1 MKKNYYAKVLAL
13 TVAASMVSV
22 PAFAA
27 EENDAA
33 TLQADAEGGI
43 ATLPML
49 DEVQPVV
56 VAEQEGEVTEEE
68 PTETPTTHGTTG
80 DEAAAVAL
88 QSEGSVIS
96 EDTEWTNATTLSEDL
111 TIAEGKTLTLKGQVT
126 ISGDVTISGGT
137 IKRGAAFEDYMIVIP
152 EGSSLTLK
160 DVKID
165 GGAVWEGSK
174 DSTLGRG
181 KENSGVEA
189 TSAMI
194 YNFGTLTVKS
204 GTILENNDN
213 TTTSGAIATKDEET
227 GEYTFPSVTD
237 KVQFGGAVLNGGLME
252 ISGGTIQN
260 NNVGWRGAGIAS
272 YGKIEMTNGTIS
284 GNYARN
290 NWGDGGAIYLCG
302 KKNDTGEDYT
312 ASNASYCTIFDG
324 NFTKNKSDGAG
335 GAVCADG
342 YSILYVKGGTFEN
355 NAAATT
361 GGGINV
367 YSSCLRMSDG
377 KISGNTAVSTNGSTG
392 FGGGLNLTAGSVADI
407 TGGTIENN
415 QSNSGGGIYANGKS
429 SFTASNLKITGNTA
443 ATNGG
448 GICIPGTKDYEYNVS
463 LENVLIQGNK
473 SESGCGA
480 GIYAARAW
488 KEETSTG
495 VLTLKNCQIKENYG
509 TVAGGGIY
517 LDKGVTATMD
527 GGEISGNHVINP
539 TSQTNGGGIAVGGT
553 FTLNSGK
560 ISDNIKDGSWNG
572 GAAASV
578 SGTFTMNGGEV
589 SGNIDT
595 CTAENAE
602 NRTIGGGAFY
612 VLGGTLNINGGTI
625 TNNTSHRGGAIA
637 FHYGPYERGTVH
649 ITGGKIVGNYVTGGE
664 GGAINMTSA
673 RKKENS
679 VYDQTVT
686 ISGSPVIANNKK
698 GAEVNVNDGVYTVD
712 TSAAT
717 AENNIYLSLNNRS
730 ELGDEY
736 AERQTIHLGQ
746 LEDGASIGVT
756 TETQLQE
763 GRTVQITTAE
773 TDTEYYKDSAKYFV
787 PDAEHVIVQTDDTG
801 KYLKLAYSNENYYKV
816 TLNLSHAKVEGA
828 TVTQIKQGED
838 YTATIIA
845 DTGYTLPETAPD
857 GTTYSSFSED
867 KKSASIKIESVGADK
882 TVSLAAIPNK
892 YTVIFDGNG
901 NTDGTMEVQTMIY
914 DTSAA
919 LSENKFTKTGYN
931 FAGWS
936 TTKEETSKYP
946 DKVSVKNLTAE
957 NNGKVTLYAVWTKKE
972 TIPAFDSG
980 DNAVQSSKY
989 DGAEKAYTLTSELEG
1004 FTISYKK
1011 GEETVAAPTA
1021 VGTYDVIITRAED
1034 DTYEAFSQTI
1044 TGGLVITAADYP
1056 VSVVADKETMRG
1068 AGTVKLTASSTVDE
1082 IKVTDIVCSDD
1093 SIKPTKNEDDTYSVS
1108 LPNATK
1114 TYIFTAQITGDLSNY
1129 GEGTASC
1136 TVSVSRKKSSSS
1148 SDTSAPTYGVNT
1160 GKTENGKISV
1170 TPAKAEA
1177 GEKVTI
1183 KATPGSGYQL
1193 DKVTVKDKDN
1203 SNVKLT
1209 KVNDNEYTFTMPKGK
1224 VSVDATFVQKDAAD
1238 DNQNNAAEKSKVI
1251 KLQIGSRI
1259 VNVDNEAVIY
1269 DAAPVIRN
1277 DRTLVPI
1284 RIVTETLGGK
1294 VDWNGVTKEVT
1305 LHIDGKEIKMT
1316 VGKTLEKY
1324 GVAPVIIDGR
1334 TFVPVRFVADELGA
1348 TVAWDNATKTVTI
1361 TKIEK

>member
-27 EENDAA
+27 EDVAPAA
-33 TLQADAEGGI
+33 Q
-43 ATLPML
+43 
-49 DEVQPVV
+49 
-56 VAEQEGEVTEEE
+56 EQGKEGENEQISKDSEEE
-68 PTETPTTHGTTG
+68 TKEQTIKGETPATEPTTQVTTG
-80 DEAAAVAL
+80 DEAITITP
-88 QSEGSVIS
+88 QSEGGVIS
-96 EDTEWTNATTLSEDL
+96 EDTEWTDETTLAENL
-111 TIAEGKTLTLKGQVT
+111 TIAEEKTLTLKGQVT

-137 IKRGAAFEDYMIVIP
+137 IKRDEAFEDYMIVVP

-165 GGAVWEGSK
+165 GGAVWEGSE
-174 DSTLGRG
+174 DATIGRG
-181 KENSGVEA
+181 TENSGVKA

-252 ISGGTIQN
+252 ISGGTIRN

-272 YGKIEMTNGTIS
+272 YGKIEMTGGTIS

-290 NWGDGGAIYLCG
+290 SWGDGGAIYLSG

-448 GICIPGTKDYEYNVS
+448 GICIPGTEDYEYNVS
-463 LENVLIQGNK
+463 LKNVLIQGNK
-473 SESGCGA
+473 SESGSGA
-480 GIYAARAW
+480 GICAAW
-488 KEETSTG
+488 VWQNDTSTG

-509 TVAGGGIY
+509 TA
-517 LDKGVTATMD
+517 A
-527 GGEISGNHVINP
+527 
-539 TSQTNGGGIAVGGT
+539 GGGIAVGGT

-595 CTAENAE
+595 CTADNTEA
-602 NRTIGGGAFY
+602 RTIGGGAFY

-637 FHYGPYERGTVH
+637 FHYGPYDRGTVH

-673 RKKENS
+673 RKKGDS

-698 GAEVNVNDGVYTVD
+698 GAKVNVTGDVYTVD

-717 AENNIYLSLNNRS
+717 AENNIYLSLNNRN
-730 ELGDEY
+730 ELGDAY

-746 LEDGASIGVT
+746 LKDGASIGVT
-756 TETQLQE
+756 TETQLQK

-773 TDTEYYKDSAKYFV
+773 TDTKYYKDSAKYFV
-787 PDAEHVIVQTDDTG
+787 PDTENTIVAADETG
-801 KYLKLAYSNENYYKV
+801 NYLKLAYSDATYYKV
-816 TLNLSHAKVEGA
+816 ALDLSHAKVEGA

-857 GTTYSSFSED
+857 RTTYSSFSED
-867 KKSASIKIESVGADK
+867 KKSASIEIKNVDENK
-882 TVSLAAIPNK
+882 TVSLKAIPNN
-892 YTVIFDGNG
+892 YTVTFDGNG
-901 NTDGTMEVQTMIY
+901 STDGTMEVQTMTY
-914 DTSAA
+914 DTSDA
-919 LSENKFTKTGYN
+919 LSENKYTRTGYN

-936 TTKEETSKYP
+936 TTKGETSEYP

-957 NNGKVTLYAVWTKKE
+957 NNGNVTLYAVWTKKE

-980 DNAVQSSKY
+980 ENAVQSSKY
-989 DGAEKAYTLTSELEG
+989 DGTGKAYTLTSELEG

-1068 AGTVKLTASSTVDE
+1068 AGTVKLTADSTVDE
-1082 IKVTDIVCSDD
+1082 IKVTGIVCSDD
-1093 SIKPTKNEDDTYSVS
+1093 SIKPTKNEDGTYSVS

-1114 TYIFTAQITGDLSNY
+1114 TYIFTAQIDGDLSNY

-1136 TVSVSRKKSSSS
+1136 TVSVSRKKSSSSS

-1183 KATPGSGYQL
+1183 KATPDSGYQL

-1238 DNQNNAAEKSKVI
+1238 ANQNSAAEKSKVI

-1294 VDWNGVTKEVT
+1294 VDWNGATKEVT

-1348 TVAWDNATKTVTI
+1348 TVAWDDATKTVTI

>member
-1 MKKNYYAKVLAL
+1 MKKNYYAKALAL

-33 TLQADAEGGI
+33 TLQADAEKGI
-43 ATLPML
+43 ATLPLL
-49 DEVQPVV
+49 DEEKPVV
-56 VAEQEGEVTEEE
+56 VAEPEEEE
-68 PTETPTTHGTTG
+68 PTETPKTHGTTG

-88 QSEGSVIS
+88 QSEDSVIS
-96 EDTEWTNATTLSEDL
+96 EDTEWTDATTLSEDL

-137 IKRGAAFEDYMIVIP
+137 IKRGEAFKDYMIVVP

-165 GGAVWEGSK
+165 GGAVWEGSE
-174 DSTLGRG
+174 DATIGRG
-181 KENSGVEA
+181 TENSGVKA

-252 ISGGTIQN
+252 ISGGTIRN

-272 YGKIEMTNGTIS
+272 YGKIEMTGGTIS

-290 NWGDGGAIYLCG
+290 SWGDGGAIYLSG

-448 GICIPGTKDYEYNVS
+448 GICIPGTEDYEYNVS
-463 LENVLIQGNK
+463 LKNVLIQGNK
-473 SESGCGA
+473 SESGSGA
-480 GIYAARAW
+480 GICAARVW
-488 KEETSTG
+488 QNDTSTG

-509 TVAGGGIY
+509 TAAGGGIY

-595 CTAENAE
+595 CTADNTEA
-602 NRTIGGGAFY
+602 RTIGGGAFY

-637 FHYGPYERGTVH
+637 FHYGPYDRGTVH

-673 RKKENS
+673 RKKGDS

-698 GAEVNVNDGVYTVD
+698 GAKVNVTGDVYTVD

-717 AENNIYLSLNNRS
+717 AENNIYLSLNNRN
-730 ELGDEY
+730 ELGDAY

-746 LEDGASIGVT
+746 LKDGASIGVT
-756 TETQLQE
+756 TETQLQK

-773 TDTEYYKDSAKYFV
+773 TDTKYYKDSAKYFV
-787 PDAEHVIVQTDDTG
+787 PDTENTIVAADETG
-801 KYLKLAYSNENYYKV
+801 NYLKLAYSDATYYKV
-816 TLNLSHAKVEGA
+816 ALDLSHAKVEGA

-857 GTTYSSFSED
+857 RTTYSSFSED
-867 KKSASIKIESVGADK
+867 KKSASIEIKNVDENK
-882 TVSLAAIPNK
+882 TVSLKAIPNN
-892 YTVIFDGNG
+892 YTVTFDGNG
-901 NTDGTMEVQTMIY
+901 STDGTMEVQTMTY
-914 DTSAA
+914 DTSDA
-919 LSENKFTKTGYN
+919 LSENKYTRTGYN

-936 TTKEETSKYP
+936 TTKGETSEYP

-957 NNGKVTLYAVWTKKE
+957 NNGNVTLYAVWTKKE

-980 DNAVQSSKY
+980 ENAVQSSKY
-989 DGAEKAYTLTSELEG
+989 DGTGKAYTLTSELEG

-1068 AGTVKLTASSTVDE
+1068 AGTVKLTADSTVDE
-1082 IKVTDIVCSDD
+1082 IKVTGIVCSDD
-1093 SIKPTKNEDDTYSVS
+1093 SIKPTKNEDGTYSVS

-1114 TYIFTAQITGDLSNY
+1114 TYIFTAQIDGDLSNY

-1136 TVSVSRKKSSSS
+1136 TVSVSRKKSSSSS

-1183 KATPGSGYQL
+1183 KATPDSGYQL

-1238 DNQNNAAEKSKVI
+1238 ANQNSAAEKSKVI

-1294 VDWNGVTKEVT
+1294 VDWNGATKEVT

-1348 TVAWDNATKTVTI
+1348 TIAWDDATKTVTI

>member
-1 MKKNYYAKVLAL
+1 MKKNYYAKALAL

-33 TLQADAEGGI
+33 TLQADAEKGI
-43 ATLPML
+43 ATLPLL
-49 DEVQPVV
+49 DEEKPVV
-56 VAEQEGEVTEEE
+56 VAEPEEEE
-68 PTETPTTHGTTG
+68 PTETPKTHGTTG

-88 QSEGSVIS
+88 QSEDSVIS
-96 EDTEWTNATTLSEDL
+96 EDTEWTDATTLSEDL

-137 IKRGAAFEDYMIVIP
+137 IKRGEAFKDYMIVVP

-165 GGAVWEGSK
+165 GGAVWEGSE
-174 DSTLGRG
+174 DTTLGRG
-181 KENSGVEA
+181 TENGGVEA

-213 TTTSGAIATKDEET
+213 TTTSGDIATKDEET

-252 ISGGTIQN
+252 ISGGTIRN

-272 YGKIEMTNGTIS
+272 YGKIEMTGGTIS

-290 NWGDGGAIYLCG
+290 SWGDGGAIYLSG

-578 SGTFTMNGGEV
+578 
-589 SGNIDT
+589 
-595 CTAENAE
+595 
-602 NRTIGGGAFY
+602 
-612 VLGGTLNINGGTI
+612 
-625 TNNTSHRGGAIA
+625 
-637 FHYGPYERGTVH
+637 
-649 ITGGKIVGNYVTGGE
+649 
-664 GGAINMTSA
+664 
-673 RKKENS
+673 
-679 VYDQTVT
+679 Q
-686 ISGSPVIANNKK
+686 
-698 GAEVNVNDGVYTVD
+698 
-712 TSAAT
+712 
-717 AENNIYLSLNNRS
+717 
-730 ELGDEY
+730 
-736 AERQTIHLGQ
+736 
-746 LEDGASIGVT
+746 
-756 TETQLQE
+756 
-763 GRTVQITTAE
+763 
-773 TDTEYYKDSAKYFV
+773 
-787 PDAEHVIVQTDDTG
+787 
-801 KYLKLAYSNENYYKV
+801 
-816 TLNLSHAKVEGA
+816 
-828 TVTQIKQGED
+828 
-838 YTATIIA
+838 
-845 DTGYTLPETAPD
+845 
-857 GTTYSSFSED
+857 
-867 KKSASIKIESVGADK
+867 
-882 TVSLAAIPNK
+882 
-892 YTVIFDGNG
+892 
-901 NTDGTMEVQTMIY
+901 
-914 DTSAA
+914 
-919 LSENKFTKTGYN
+919 
-931 FAGWS
+931 
-936 TTKEETSKYP
+936 
-946 DKVSVKNLTAE
+946 
-957 NNGKVTLYAVWTKKE
+957 
-972 TIPAFDSG
+972 
-980 DNAVQSSKY
+980 
-989 DGAEKAYTLTSELEG
+989 
-1004 FTISYKK
+1004 
-1011 GEETVAAPTA
+1011 
-1021 VGTYDVIITRAED
+1021 
-1034 DTYEAFSQTI
+1034 
-1044 TGGLVITAADYP
+1044 
-1056 VSVVADKETMRG
+1056 
-1068 AGTVKLTASSTVDE
+1068 
-1082 IKVTDIVCSDD
+1082 
-1093 SIKPTKNEDDTYSVS
+1093 
-1108 LPNATK
+1108 
-1114 TYIFTAQITGDLSNY
+1114 
-1129 GEGTASC
+1129 
-1136 TVSVSRKKSSSS
+1136 
-1148 SDTSAPTYGVNT
+1148 
-1160 GKTENGKISV
+1160 
-1170 TPAKAEA
+1170 
-1177 GEKVTI
+1177 
-1183 KATPGSGYQL
+1183 
-1193 DKVTVKDKDN
+1193 
-1203 SNVKLT
+1203 
-1209 KVNDNEYTFTMPKGK
+1209 
-1224 VSVDATFVQKDAAD
+1224 
-1238 DNQNNAAEKSKVI
+1238 
-1251 KLQIGSRI
+1251 
-1259 VNVDNEAVIY
+1259 
-1269 DAAPVIRN
+1269 
-1277 DRTLVPI
+1277 
-1284 RIVTETLGGK
+1284 
-1294 VDWNGVTKEVT
+1294 
-1305 LHIDGKEIKMT
+1305 
-1316 VGKTLEKY
+1316 
-1324 GVAPVIIDGR
+1324 
-1334 TFVPVRFVADELGA
+1334 
-1348 TVAWDNATKTVTI
+1348 
-1361 TKIEK
+1361 

>member
-1 MKKNYYAKVLAL
+1 MKKNYYAKALAL

-33 TLQADAEGGI
+33 TLQADAEKGI
-43 ATLPML
+43 ATLPLL
-49 DEVQPVV
+49 DEEKPVV
-56 VAEQEGEVTEEE
+56 VAEPEEEE
-68 PTETPTTHGTTG
+68 PTETPKTHGTTG

-88 QSEGSVIS
+88 QSEDSVIS
-96 EDTEWTNATTLSEDL
+96 EDTEWTDATTLSEDL

-137 IKRGAAFEDYMIVIP
+137 IKRGEAFKDYMIVVP

-165 GGAVWEGSK
+165 GGAVWEGSE
-174 DSTLGRG
+174 DTTLGRG
-181 KENSGVEA
+181 TENGGVEA

-213 TTTSGAIATKDEET
+213 TTTSGAIAMKDEET

-237 KVQFGGAVLNGGLME
+237 KVRFGGAVLNGGLMK
-252 ISGGTIQN
+252 ISGGTIRN

-272 YGKIEMTNGTIS
+272 YGKIEMTGGTIS

-290 NWGDGGAIYLCG
+290 GWGDGGAIYLSG
-302 KKNDTGEDYT
+302 VKNDTGEDYT
-312 ASNASYCTIFDG
+312 ASDASYCTISDG
-324 NFTKNKSDGAG
+324 NFTNNKSDGAG

-342 YSILYVKGGTFEN
+342 YSILYVKGGAFKN

-367 YSSCLRMSDG
+367 YSSCLRMSG
-377 KISGNTAVSTNGSTG
+377 GTISENTAVSTNDSTG
-392 FGGGLNLTAGSVADI
+392 NGGGLNLTVGSVADI

-415 QSNSGGGIYANGKS
+415 QSNS
-429 SFTASNLKITGNTA
+429 
-443 ATNGG
+443 GG

-637 FHYGPYERGTVH
+637 FHYGPYNRGTVH

-664 GGAINMTSA
+664 GGAINMTTA
-673 RKKENS
+673 AKDEN
-679 VYDQTVT
+679 VIHDQTVA

-698 GAEVNVNDGVYTVD
+698 GAVVNVNNGVYTVD

-717 AENNIYLSLNNRS
+717 AENNIYLSLNNNRS

-746 LEDGASIGVT
+746 LKDGASIGVT
-756 TETQLQE
+756 TETKLQK

-773 TDTEYYKDSAKYFV
+773 TDTEYYKDSVKYIV

-857 GTTYSSFSED
+857 RTTYSSFSED
-867 KKSASIKIESVGADK
+867 KKSASIEIKNVDENK

-892 YTVIFDGNG
+892 YTVTFDGNG
-901 NTDGTMEVQTMIY
+901 STDGAMEVQTMTY
-914 DTSAA
+914 DTSDA
-919 LSENKFTKTGYN
+919 LSENKYTRTGYN

-936 TTKEETSKYP
+936 TTKGETSEYP

-957 NNGKVTLYAVWTKKE
+957 NNGNVTLYAVWTKKE

-980 DNAVQSSKY
+980 ENAVQSSKY
-989 DGAEKAYTLTSELEG
+989 DGTGKAYTLTSELEG

-1068 AGTVKLTASSTVDE
+1068 AGTVKLTADSTVDE
-1082 IKVTDIVCSDD
+1082 IKVTGIVCSDD
-1093 SIKPTKNEDDTYSVS
+1093 SIKPTKNEDGTYSVS

-1114 TYIFTAQITGDLSNY
+1114 TYIFTAQIDGDLSNY

-1136 TVSVSRKKSSSS
+1136 TVSVSRKKSSSSS

-1183 KATPGSGYQL
+1183 KATPDSGYQL

-1209 KVNDNEYTFTMPKGK
+1209 KVNDDEYTFTMPKGK

-1238 DNQNNAAEKSKVI
+1238 DNSAAEKSKVI

-1269 DAAPVIRN
+1269 DTAPVIRN

-1348 TVAWDNATKTVTI
+1348 TVAWDDATKTVTI

>member
-1 MKKNYYAKVLAL
+1 
-13 TVAASMVSV
+13 
-22 PAFAA
+22 
-27 EENDAA
+27 
-33 TLQADAEGGI
+33 
-43 ATLPML
+43 
-49 DEVQPVV
+49 
-56 VAEQEGEVTEEE
+56 
-68 PTETPTTHGTTG
+68 
-80 DEAAAVAL
+80 
-88 QSEGSVIS
+88 
-96 EDTEWTNATTLSEDL
+96 
-111 TIAEGKTLTLKGQVT
+111 
-126 ISGDVTISGGT
+126 
-137 IKRGAAFEDYMIVIP
+137 
-152 EGSSLTLK
+152 
-160 DVKID
+160 
-165 GGAVWEGSK
+165 
-174 DSTLGRG
+174 
-181 KENSGVEA
+181 
-189 TSAMI
+189 
-194 YNFGTLTVKS
+194 
-204 GTILENNDN
+204 
-213 TTTSGAIATKDEET
+213 
-227 GEYTFPSVTD
+227 
-237 KVQFGGAVLNGGLME
+237 
-252 ISGGTIQN
+252 
-260 NNVGWRGAGIAS
+260 
-272 YGKIEMTNGTIS
+272 
-284 GNYARN
+284 
-290 NWGDGGAIYLCG
+290 
-302 KKNDTGEDYT
+302 
-312 ASNASYCTIFDG
+312 
-324 NFTKNKSDGAG
+324 
-335 GAVCADG
+335 
-342 YSILYVKGGTFEN
+342 
-355 NAAATT
+355 
-361 GGGINV
+361 
-367 YSSCLRMSDG
+367 MSDG

-448 GICIPGTKDYEYNVS
+448 GICIPGTEDYEYNVS
-463 LENVLIQGNK
+463 LKNVLIQGNK
-473 SESGCGA
+473 SESGSGA
-480 GIYAARAW
+480 GICAARVW
-488 KEETSTG
+488 QNDTSTG

-509 TVAGGGIY
+509 TAAGGGIY

-625 TNNTSHRGGAIA
+625 TNNTSHKGGAIA
-637 FHYGPYERGTVH
+637 FHYGPYKRGTVH

-673 RKKENS
+673 SKEGNS
-679 VYDQTVT
+679 VYDQTVI

-698 GAEVNVNDGVYTVD
+698 GATVNVNDGVYTVD
-712 TSAAT
+712 TSNAT
-717 AENNIYLSLNNRS
+717 EENNIYLSHNDSR

-746 LEDGASIGVT
+746 LKDGASIGVT

-787 PDAEHVIVQTDDTG
+787 PDTENTIVAADDTG
-801 KYLKLAYSNENYYKV
+801 RYLKLAYSDATYYKV
-816 TLNLSHAKVEGA
+816 ALDLSHAKVGGA
-828 TVTQIKQGED
+828 TVTQIKEKAP
-838 YTATIIA
+838 YMATITA
-845 DTGYTLPETAPD
+845 DTGYTLPETKPEGVDVYALR
-857 GTTYSSFSED
+857 ED
-867 KKSASIKIESVGADK
+867 KKSASIEIASVVANK
-882 TVSLAAIPNK
+882 TVSLKAIPNN
-892 YTVIFDGNG
+892 YTVTFDGNG
-901 NTDGTMEVQTMIY
+901 STDGTMEVQTMTY
-914 DTSAA
+914 DTSDA
-919 LSENKFTKTGYN
+919 LSENKYTRTGYN

-936 TTKEETSKYP
+936 TTKGETSEYP

-957 NNGKVTLYAVWTKKE
+957 NNGNVTLYAVWTKKE

-980 DNAVQSSKY
+980 ENAVQSSKY
-989 DGAEKAYTLTSELEG
+989 DGTGKAYTLTSELEG

-1068 AGTVKLTASSTVDE
+1068 AGTVKLTADSTVDE
-1082 IKVTDIVCSDD
+1082 IKVTGIVCSDD
-1093 SIKPTKNEDDTYSVS
+1093 SIKPTKNEDGTYSVS
-1108 LPNATK
+1108 LPNASLSSLNITNSTK
-1114 TYIFTAQITGDLSNY
+1114 TYIFTAQIDGDLSNY

-1136 TVSVSRKKSSSS
+1136 TVSVSRKKSSSSS

-1183 KATPGSGYQL
+1183 KATPDSGYQL

-1238 DNQNNAAEKSKVI
+1238 ANQNSAAEKSKVI

-1294 VDWNGVTKEVT
+1294 VDWNGATKEVT
-1305 LHIDGKEIKMT
+1305 LHINGKEIKMT

-1348 TVAWDNATKTVTI
+1348 TIAWDDATKTVTI

>member
-1 MKKNYYAKVLAL
+1 MKKNYYAKALAL

-33 TLQADAEGGI
+33 TLQADAEKGI
-43 ATLPML
+43 ATLPLL
-49 DEVQPVV
+49 DEEKPVV
-56 VAEQEGEVTEEE
+56 VAEPEEEE
-68 PTETPTTHGTTG
+68 PTETPKTHGTTG

-88 QSEGSVIS
+88 QSEDSVIS
-96 EDTEWTNATTLSEDL
+96 EDTEWTDATTLSEDL

-137 IKRGAAFEDYMIVIP
+137 IKRGEAFKDYMIVVP

-165 GGAVWEGSK
+165 GGAVWEGSE
-174 DSTLGRG
+174 DTTLGRG
-181 KENSGVEA
+181 TENGGVEA

-213 TTTSGAIATKDEET
+213 TTTSGAIAMKDEET

-237 KVQFGGAVLNGGLME
+237 KVRFGGAVLNGGLMK
-252 ISGGTIQN
+252 ISGGTIRN

-272 YGKIEMTNGTIS
+272 YGKIEMTGGTIS

-290 NWGDGGAIYLCG
+290 GWGDGGAIYLSG
-302 KKNDTGEDYT
+302 VKNDTGEDYT
-312 ASNASYCTIFDG
+312 ASDASYCTISDG
-324 NFTKNKSDGAG
+324 NFTNNKSDGAG

-367 YSSCLRMSDG
+367 YSSCLRMSG
-377 KISGNTAVSTNGSTG
+377 GTISENTAVSTNDSTG
-392 FGGGLNLTAGSVADI
+392 NGGGLNLTVGSVADI

-473 SESGCGA
+473 SESGSGA
-480 GIYAARAW
+480 GICAARAW

-637 FHYGPYERGTVH
+637 FHYGPYNRGTVH

-673 RKKENS
+673 RKKGDS

-698 GAEVNVNDGVYTVD
+698 GAKVNVTGDVYTVD

-717 AENNIYLSLNNRS
+717 AENNIYLSLNNRN
-730 ELGDEY
+730 ELGDAY

-746 LEDGASIGVT
+746 LKDGASIGVT
-756 TETQLQE
+756 TETQLQK

-773 TDTEYYKDSAKYFV
+773 TDTKYYKDSAKYFV
-787 PDAEHVIVQTDDTG
+787 PDTENTIVAADETG
-801 KYLKLAYSNENYYKV
+801 NYLKLAYSDENYYKV

-857 GTTYSSFSED
+857 RTTYSSFSED
-867 KKSASIKIESVGADK
+867 KKSASIEIKNVDENK

-892 YTVIFDGNG
+892 YTVTFDGNG
-901 NTDGTMEVQTMIY
+901 STDGAMKVQTMTY
-914 DTSAA
+914 DTSDA
-919 LSENKFTKTGYN
+919 LSENKYTRTGYN

-936 TTKEETSKYP
+936 TTKGETSEYP

-957 NNGKVTLYAVWTKKE
+957 NNGNVTLYAVWTKKE

-980 DNAVQSSKY
+980 ENAVQSSKY
-989 DGAEKAYTLTSELEG
+989 DGTGKAYTLTSELEG

-1068 AGTVKLTASSTVDE
+1068 AGTVKLTADSTVDE
-1082 IKVTDIVCSDD
+1082 IKVTGIVCSDD
-1093 SIKPTKNEDDTYSVS
+1093 SIKPTKNEDGTYSVS

-1114 TYIFTAQITGDLSNY
+1114 TYIFTAQIDGDLSNY

-1136 TVSVSRKKSSSS
+1136 TVSVSRKKSSSSS

-1183 KATPGSGYQL
+1183 KATPDSGYQL

-1238 DNQNNAAEKSKVI
+1238 ANQNSAAEKSKVI

-1294 VDWNGVTKEVT
+1294 VDWNGATKEVT

-1348 TVAWDNATKTVTI
+1348 TVAWDDATKTVTI

>member
-1 MKKNYYAKVLAL
+1 
-13 TVAASMVSV
+13 
-22 PAFAA
+22 
-27 EENDAA
+27 
-33 TLQADAEGGI
+33 
-43 ATLPML
+43 
-49 DEVQPVV
+49 
-56 VAEQEGEVTEEE
+56 
-68 PTETPTTHGTTG
+68 
-80 DEAAAVAL
+80 
-88 QSEGSVIS
+88 
-96 EDTEWTNATTLSEDL
+96 
-111 TIAEGKTLTLKGQVT
+111 
-126 ISGDVTISGGT
+126 
-137 IKRGAAFEDYMIVIP
+137 
-152 EGSSLTLK
+152 
-160 DVKID
+160 
-165 GGAVWEGSK
+165 
-174 DSTLGRG
+174 
-181 KENSGVEA
+181 
-189 TSAMI
+189 
-194 YNFGTLTVKS
+194 
-204 GTILENNDN
+204 
-213 TTTSGAIATKDEET
+213 
-227 GEYTFPSVTD
+227 
-237 KVQFGGAVLNGGLME
+237 ME
-252 ISGGTIQN
+252 ISGGTIRN

-272 YGKIEMTNGTIS
+272 YGKIEMTGGTIS

-290 NWGDGGAIYLCG
+290 SWGDGGAIYLSG

-527 GGEISGNHVINP
+527 GGEIFGNHVINP

-595 CTAENAE
+595 CTADNTEA
-602 NRTIGGGAFY
+602 RTIGGGAFY

-637 FHYGPYERGTVH
+637 FHYGPYDRGTVH

-673 RKKENS
+673 RKKGDS

-698 GAEVNVNDGVYTVD
+698 GAKVNVTGDVYTVD

-717 AENNIYLSLNNRS
+717 AENNIYLSLNNRN
-730 ELGDEY
+730 ELGDAY

-746 LEDGASIGVT
+746 LKDGASIGVT
-756 TETQLQE
+756 TETQLQK

-773 TDTEYYKDSAKYFV
+773 TDTKYYKDSAKYFV
-787 PDAEHVIVQTDDTG
+787 PDTENTIVAADETG
-801 KYLKLAYSNENYYKV
+801 NYLKLAYSDATYYKV
-816 TLNLSHAKVEGA
+816 ALDLSHAKVEGA

-857 GTTYSSFSED
+857 RTTYSSFSED
-867 KKSASIKIESVGADK
+867 KKSASIEIKNVDENK
-882 TVSLAAIPNK
+882 TVSLKAIPNN
-892 YTVIFDGNG
+892 YTVTFDGNG
-901 NTDGTMEVQTMIY
+901 STDGTMEVQTMTY
-914 DTSAA
+914 DTSDA
-919 LSENKFTKTGYN
+919 LSENKYTRTGYN

-936 TTKEETSKYP
+936 TTKGETSEYP

-957 NNGKVTLYAVWTKKE
+957 NNGNVTLYAVWTKKE

-980 DNAVQSSKY
+980 ENAVQSSKY
-989 DGAEKAYTLTSELEG
+989 DGTGKAYTLTSELEG

-1068 AGTVKLTASSTVDE
+1068 AGTVKLTADSTVDE
-1082 IKVTDIVCSDD
+1082 IKVTGIVCSDD
-1093 SIKPTKNEDDTYSVS
+1093 SIKPTKNEDGTYSVS

-1114 TYIFTAQITGDLSNY
+1114 TYIFTAQIDGDLSNY

-1136 TVSVSRKKSSSS
+1136 TVSVSRKKSSSSS

-1183 KATPGSGYQL
+1183 KATPDSGYQL

-1238 DNQNNAAEKSKVI
+1238 ANQNSAAEKSKVI

-1294 VDWNGVTKEVT
+1294 VDWNGATKEVT
-1305 LHIDGKEIKMT
+1305 LNIDGKEIKMT
-1316 VGKTLEKY
+1316 IGKTLEKY

-1348 TVAWDNATKTVTI
+1348 TVAWDDATKTVTI

>member
-1 MKKNYYAKVLAL
+1 MKKNYYAKALAL

-33 TLQADAEGGI
+33 TLQADAEKGI
-43 ATLPML
+43 ATLPLL
-49 DEVQPVV
+49 DEEKPVV
-56 VAEQEGEVTEEE
+56 VAEPEEE
-68 PTETPTTHGTTG
+68 KPTETPKTHGTTG

-88 QSEGSVIS
+88 QSEDSVIS
-96 EDTEWTNATTLSEDL
+96 EDTEWTDATTLSEDL

-137 IKRGAAFEDYMIVIP
+137 IKRGEAFKDYMIVVP

-165 GGAVWEGSK
+165 GGAVWEGSE
-174 DSTLGRG
+174 DTTLGRG
-181 KENSGVEA
+181 TENGGVEA

-213 TTTSGAIATKDEET
+213 TTTSGDIATKDEET

-252 ISGGTIQN
+252 ISGGTIRN

-272 YGKIEMTNGTIS
+272 YGKIEMTGGTIS

-290 NWGDGGAIYLCG
+290 SWGDGGAIYLSG

-361 GGGINV
+361 
-367 YSSCLRMSDG
+367 
-377 KISGNTAVSTNGSTG
+377 
-392 FGGGLNLTAGSVADI
+392 
-407 TGGTIENN
+407 
-415 QSNSGGGIYANGKS
+415 
-429 SFTASNLKITGNTA
+429 
-443 ATNGG
+443 GG

-637 FHYGPYERGTVH
+637 FHYGPYNRGTVH

-664 GGAINMTSA
+664 GGAINMTTA
-673 RKKENS
+673 AKDEN
-679 VYDQTVT
+679 VIHDQTVA

-698 GAEVNVNDGVYTVD
+698 GAVVNVNNGVYTVD

-717 AENNIYLSLNNRS
+717 AENNIYLSLNNNRS

-746 LEDGASIGVT
+746 LKDGASIGVT
-756 TETQLQE
+756 TETKLQK

-773 TDTEYYKDSAKYFV
+773 TDTEYYKDSVKYIV

-857 GTTYSSFSED
+857 RTTYSSFSED
-867 KKSASIKIESVGADK
+867 KKSASIEIKNVDENK

-892 YTVIFDGNG
+892 YTVTFDGNG
-901 NTDGTMEVQTMIY
+901 STDGAMEVQTMTY
-914 DTSAA
+914 DTSDA
-919 LSENKFTKTGYN
+919 LSENKYTRTGYN

-936 TTKEETSKYP
+936 TTKGETSEYP

-957 NNGKVTLYAVWTKKE
+957 NNGNVTLYAVWTKKE

-980 DNAVQSSKY
+980 ENAVQSSKY
-989 DGAEKAYTLTSELEG
+989 DGTGKAYTLTSELEG

-1068 AGTVKLTASSTVDE
+1068 AGTVKLTADSTVDE
-1082 IKVTDIVCSDD
+1082 IKVTGIVCSDD
-1093 SIKPTKNEDDTYSVS
+1093 SIKPTKNEDGTYSVS

-1114 TYIFTAQITGDLSNY
+1114 TYIFTAQIDGDLSNY

-1136 TVSVSRKKSSSS
+1136 TVSVSRKKSSSSS

-1183 KATPGSGYQL
+1183 KATPDSGYQL

-1238 DNQNNAAEKSKVI
+1238 ANQNSAAEKSKVI

-1294 VDWNGVTKEVT
+1294 VDWNGATKEVT

-1348 TVAWDNATKTVTI
+1348 TVAWDDATKTVTI

>member
-27 EENDAA
+27 EDVAPAA
-33 TLQADAEGGI
+33 Q
-43 ATLPML
+43 
-49 DEVQPVV
+49 
-56 VAEQEGEVTEEE
+56 EQGKEGENEQISKDSEEE
-68 PTETPTTHGTTG
+68 TKEQTIKGETPATEPTTQVTTG
-80 DEAAAVAL
+80 DEAITITP
-88 QSEGSVIS
+88 QSEGGVIS
-96 EDTEWTNATTLSEDL
+96 EDTEWTDETTLAENL
-111 TIAEGKTLTLKGQVT
+111 TIAEEKTLTLKGQVT

-137 IKRGAAFEDYMIVIP
+137 IKRGEAFKDYMIVVP

-165 GGAVWEGSK
+165 GGAVWEGSE
-174 DSTLGRG
+174 DTTLGRG
-181 KENSGVEA
+181 TENGGVEA

-213 TTTSGAIATKDEET
+213 TTTSGAIAMKDEET

-237 KVQFGGAVLNGGLME
+237 KVRFGGAVLNGGLMK
-252 ISGGTIQN
+252 ISGGTIRN

-272 YGKIEMTNGTIS
+272 YGKIEMTGGTIS

-290 NWGDGGAIYLCG
+290 GWGDGGAIYLSG
-302 KKNDTGEDYT
+302 VKNDTGEDYT
-312 ASNASYCTIFDG
+312 ASDASYCTISDG
-324 NFTKNKSDGAG
+324 NFTNNKSDGAG

-342 YSILYVKGGTFEN
+342 YSILYVKGGAFKN

-367 YSSCLRMSDG
+367 YSSCLRMSG
-377 KISGNTAVSTNGSTG
+377 GTISENTAVSTNDSTG
-392 FGGGLNLTAGSVADI
+392 NGGGLNLTVGSVADI

-473 SESGCGA
+473 SESGSGA
-480 GIYAARAW
+480 GICAARAW

-637 FHYGPYERGTVH
+637 FHYGPYNRGTVH

-673 RKKENS
+673 SKEGNS
-679 VYDQTVT
+679 VYDQTVI

-698 GAEVNVNDGVYTVD
+698 GATVNVNDGVYTVD
-712 TSAAT
+712 TSNAT
-717 AENNIYLSLNNRS
+717 EENNIYLSHNDSR

-746 LEDGASIGVT
+746 LKDGASIGVT

-787 PDAEHVIVQTDDTG
+787 PDTENTIVAADDTG
-801 KYLKLAYSNENYYKV
+801 RYLKLAYSDATYYKV
-816 TLNLSHAKVEGA
+816 ALDLSHAKVGGA
-828 TVTQIKQGED
+828 TVTQIKEKAP
-838 YTATIIA
+838 YMATITA
-845 DTGYTLPETAPD
+845 DTGYTLPETKPEGVDVYALR
-857 GTTYSSFSED
+857 ED
-867 KKSASIKIESVGADK
+867 KKSASIEIASVVANK
-882 TVSLAAIPNK
+882 TVSLKAIPNK
-892 YTVIFDGNG
+892 YTVTFDGNG
-901 NTDGTMEVQTMIY
+901 STDGAMGVQTMTY
-914 DTSAA
+914 DTSASDA
-919 LSENKFTKTGYN
+919 LSENKYTRTGYN

-936 TTKEETSKYP
+936 TTKGETSEYP

-957 NNGKVTLYAVWTKKE
+957 NNGNVTLYAVWTKKE

-980 DNAVQSSKY
+980 ENAVQSSKY
-989 DGAEKAYTLTSELEG
+989 DGTGKAYTLTSELEG

-1068 AGTVKLTASSTVDE
+1068 AGTVKLTADSTVDE
-1082 IKVTDIVCSDD
+1082 IKVTGIVCSDD
-1093 SIKPTKNEDDTYSVS
+1093 SIKPTKNEDGTYSVS

-1114 TYIFTAQITGDLSNY
+1114 TYIFTAQIDGDLSNY

-1136 TVSVSRKKSSSS
+1136 TVSVSRKKSSSSS

-1183 KATPGSGYQL
+1183 KATPDSGYQL

-1209 KVNDNEYTFTMPKGK
+1209 KVNDDEYTFTMPKGK

-1238 DNQNNAAEKSKVI
+1238 DNSAAEKSKVI

-1269 DAAPVIRN
+1269 DTAPVIRN
-1277 DRTLVPI
+1277 DRTQVPI

-1348 TVAWDNATKTVTI
+1348 TVAWDDATKTVTI

>member
-1 MKKNYYAKVLAL
+1 MKKNYYAKALAL

-33 TLQADAEGGI
+33 TLQADAEKGI
-43 ATLPML
+43 ATLPLL
-49 DEVQPVV
+49 DEEKPVV
-56 VAEQEGEVTEEE
+56 VAEPEEEE
-68 PTETPTTHGTTG
+68 PTETPKTHGTTG

-88 QSEGSVIS
+88 QSEDSVIS
-96 EDTEWTNATTLSEDL
+96 EDTEWTDATTLSEDL

-137 IKRGAAFEDYMIVIP
+137 IKRGEAFKDYMIVVP

-165 GGAVWEGSK
+165 GGAVWEGSE
-174 DSTLGRG
+174 DTTLGRG
-181 KENSGVEA
+181 TENGGVEA

-252 ISGGTIQN
+252 ISGGTIRN

-272 YGKIEMTNGTIS
+272 YGKIEMTGGTIS

-290 NWGDGGAIYLCG
+290 SWGDGGAIYLSG

-473 SESGCGA
+473 SESGSGA
-480 GIYAARAW
+480 GICAARAW

-625 TNNTSHRGGAIA
+625 TNNTSHKGGAIA
-637 FHYGPYERGTVH
+637 FHYGPYKRGTVH

-673 RKKENS
+673 SKEGNS
-679 VYDQTVT
+679 VYDQTVI

-698 GAEVNVNDGVYTVD
+698 GATVNVNDGVYTVD
-712 TSAAT
+712 TSNAT
-717 AENNIYLSLNNRS
+717 EENNIYLSHNDSR

-736 AERQTIHLGQ
+736 AERQTIYLGQ
-746 LEDGASIGVT
+746 LKDGASIGVT

-787 PDAEHVIVQTDDTG
+787 PDTENTIVAADDTG
-801 KYLKLAYSNENYYKV
+801 RYLKLAYSDATYYKV
-816 TLNLSHAKVEGA
+816 ALDLSHAKVGGA
-828 TVTQIKQGED
+828 TVTQIKEKAP
-838 YTATIIA
+838 YMATITA
-845 DTGYTLPETAPD
+845 DTGYTLPETKPEGVDVYALR
-857 GTTYSSFSED
+857 ED
-867 KKSASIKIESVGADK
+867 KKSASIEIASVVANK
-882 TVSLAAIPNK
+882 TVSLKAIPNN
-892 YTVIFDGNG
+892 YTVTFDGNG
-901 NTDGTMEVQTMIY
+901 STDGTMEVQTMTY
-914 DTSAA
+914 DTSDA
-919 LSENKFTKTGYN
+919 LSENKYTRTGYN

-936 TTKEETSKYP
+936 TTKGETSEYP

-957 NNGKVTLYAVWTKKE
+957 NNGNVTLYAVWTKKE

-980 DNAVQSSKY
+980 ENAVQSSKY
-989 DGAEKAYTLTSELEG
+989 DGTGKAYTLTSELEG

-1068 AGTVKLTASSTVDE
+1068 AGTVKLTADSTVDE
-1082 IKVTDIVCSDD
+1082 IKVTGIVCSDD
-1093 SIKPTKNEDDTYSVS
+1093 SIKPTKNEDGTYSVS

-1114 TYIFTAQITGDLSNY
+1114 TYIFTAQIAGDLSNY

-1136 TVSVSRKKSSSS
+1136 TVSVSRKKSSSSS

-1183 KATPGSGYQL
+1183 KATPDSGYQL

-1238 DNQNNAAEKSKVI
+1238 ANQNSAAEKSKVI

-1269 DAAPVIRN
+1269 DTAPVIRN

-1294 VDWNGVTKEVT
+1294 VDWNGATKEVT

-1348 TVAWDNATKTVTI
+1348 TVAWDDATKTVTI

>member
-1 MKKNYYAKVLAL
+1 
-13 TVAASMVSV
+13 
-22 PAFAA
+22 
-27 EENDAA
+27 
-33 TLQADAEGGI
+33 
-43 ATLPML
+43 
-49 DEVQPVV
+49 
-56 VAEQEGEVTEEE
+56 
-68 PTETPTTHGTTG
+68 
-80 DEAAAVAL
+80 
-88 QSEGSVIS
+88 
-96 EDTEWTNATTLSEDL
+96 
-111 TIAEGKTLTLKGQVT
+111 
-126 ISGDVTISGGT
+126 
-137 IKRGAAFEDYMIVIP
+137 
-152 EGSSLTLK
+152 
-160 DVKID
+160 
-165 GGAVWEGSK
+165 
-174 DSTLGRG
+174 
-181 KENSGVEA
+181 
-189 TSAMI
+189 
-194 YNFGTLTVKS
+194 
-204 GTILENNDN
+204 
-213 TTTSGAIATKDEET
+213 
-227 GEYTFPSVTD
+227 
-237 KVQFGGAVLNGGLME
+237 
-252 ISGGTIQN
+252 
-260 NNVGWRGAGIAS
+260 
-272 YGKIEMTNGTIS
+272 
-284 GNYARN
+284 
-290 NWGDGGAIYLCG
+290 
-302 KKNDTGEDYT
+302 
-312 ASNASYCTIFDG
+312 
-324 NFTKNKSDGAG
+324 
-335 GAVCADG
+335 
-342 YSILYVKGGTFEN
+342 
-355 NAAATT
+355 
-361 GGGINV
+361 
-367 YSSCLRMSDG
+367 MSDG

-407 TGGTIENN
+407 TGCTIDNN
-415 QSNSGGGIYANGKS
+415 QSNSGGCIYANGKS
-429 SFTASNLKITGNTA
+429 SFTASNFIISGNSA

-448 GICIPGTKDYEYNVS
+448 GICIPGTEDYEYNVS
-463 LENVLIQGNK
+463 LKNVLIQGNK
-473 SESGCGA
+473 SESGSGA
-480 GIYAARAW
+480 GICAARVW
-488 KEETSTG
+488 QNDTSTG

-509 TVAGGGIY
+509 TAAGGGIY

-595 CTAENAE
+595 CTADNTEA
-602 NRTIGGGAFY
+602 RTIGGGAFY

-637 FHYGPYERGTVH
+637 FHYGPYDRGTVH

-673 RKKENS
+673 RKKGDS

-698 GAEVNVNDGVYTVD
+698 GAKVNVTGDVYTVD

-717 AENNIYLSLNNRS
+717 AENNIYLSLNNRN
-730 ELGDEY
+730 ELGDAY

-746 LEDGASIGVT
+746 LKDGASIGVT
-756 TETQLQE
+756 TETQLQK

-773 TDTEYYKDSAKYFV
+773 TDTKYYKDSAKYFV
-787 PDAEHVIVQTDDTG
+787 PDTENTIVAADDTG
-801 KYLKLAYSNENYYKV
+801 RYLKLAYSDATYYKV
-816 TLNLSHAKVEGA
+816 ALDLSHAKVGGA
-828 TVTQIKQGED
+828 TVTQIKEKAP
-838 YTATIIA
+838 YMATITA
-845 DTGYTLPETAPD
+845 DTGYTLPETKPEGVDVYALR
-857 GTTYSSFSED
+857 ED
-867 KKSASIKIESVGADK
+867 KKSASIEIASVVANK
-882 TVSLAAIPNK
+882 TVSLKAIPNK
-892 YTVIFDGNG
+892 YTVSFDGNG
-901 NTDGTMEVQTMIY
+901 STDGAMGVQTMTY
-914 DTSAA
+914 DTSDA
-919 LSENKFTKTGYN
+919 LSENKYTRTGYN

-936 TTKEETSKYP
+936 TTKGETSEYP

-957 NNGKVTLYAVWTKKE
+957 NNGNVTLYAVWTKKE

-980 DNAVQSSKY
+980 ENAVQSSKY
-989 DGAEKAYTLTSELEG
+989 DGTGKAYTLTSELEG

-1068 AGTVKLTASSTVDE
+1068 AGTDKLTADSTVDE
-1082 IKVTDIVCSDD
+1082 IKVTGIVCSDD
-1093 SIKPTKNEDDTYSVS
+1093 SIKPTKNEDGTYSVS

-1114 TYIFTAQITGDLSNY
+1114 TYIFTAQIDGDLSNY

-1136 TVSVSRKKSSSS
+1136 TVSVSRKKSSSSS

-1183 KATPGSGYQL
+1183 KATPDSGYQL

-1238 DNQNNAAEKSKVI
+1238 ANQNSAAEKSKVI

-1284 RIVTETLGGK
+1284 
-1294 VDWNGVTKEVT
+1294 
-1305 LHIDGKEIKMT
+1305 
-1316 VGKTLEKY
+1316 
-1324 GVAPVIIDGR
+1324 
-1334 TFVPVRFVADELGA
+1334 
-1348 TVAWDNATKTVTI
+1348 
-1361 TKIEK
+1361 

>member
-1 MKKNYYAKVLAL
+1 MKKNYYAKALAL

-33 TLQADAEGGI
+33 TLQADAEKGI
-43 ATLPML
+43 ATLPLL
-49 DEVQPVV
+49 DEEKPVV
-56 VAEQEGEVTEEE
+56 VAEPEEEE
-68 PTETPTTHGTTG
+68 PTETPKTHGTTG

-88 QSEGSVIS
+88 QSEDSVIS
-96 EDTEWTNATTLSEDL
+96 EDTEWTDATTLSEDL

-137 IKRGAAFEDYMIVIP
+137 IKRGEAFKDYMIVVP

-165 GGAVWEGSK
+165 GGAVWEGSE
-174 DSTLGRG
+174 DTTLGRG
-181 KENSGVEA
+181 TENGGVEA

-213 TTTSGAIATKDEET
+213 TTTSGDIATKDEET

-252 ISGGTIQN
+252 ISGGTIRN

-272 YGKIEMTNGTIS
+272 YGKIEMTGGTIS

-290 NWGDGGAIYLCG
+290 SWGDGGAIYLSG

-637 FHYGPYERGTVH
+637 FHYGPYDRGTVH

-673 RKKENS
+673 RKKGDS

-698 GAEVNVNDGVYTVD
+698 GAKVNVTGDVYTVD

-717 AENNIYLSLNNRS
+717 AENNIYLSLNNRN
-730 ELGDEY
+730 ELGDAY

-746 LEDGASIGVT
+746 LKDGASIGVT
-756 TETQLQE
+756 TETQLQK

-773 TDTEYYKDSAKYFV
+773 TDTKYYKDSAKYFV
-787 PDAEHVIVQTDDTG
+787 PDTENTIVAADETG
-801 KYLKLAYSNENYYKV
+801 NYLKLAYSDATYYKV
-816 TLNLSHAKVEGA
+816 ALDLSHAKVEGA

-857 GTTYSSFSED
+857 RTTYSSFSED
-867 KKSASIKIESVGADK
+867 KKSASIEIKNVDENK
-882 TVSLAAIPNK
+882 TVSLKAIPNN
-892 YTVIFDGNG
+892 YTVTFDGNG
-901 NTDGTMEVQTMIY
+901 STDGTMEVQTMTY
-914 DTSAA
+914 DTSDA
-919 LSENKFTKTGYN
+919 LSENKYTRTGYN

-936 TTKEETSKYP
+936 TTKGETSEYP

-957 NNGKVTLYAVWTKKE
+957 NNGNVTLYAVWTKKE

-980 DNAVQSSKY
+980 ENAVQSSKY
-989 DGAEKAYTLTSELEG
+989 DGTGKAYTLTSELEG

-1068 AGTVKLTASSTVDE
+1068 AGTVKLTADSTVDE
-1082 IKVTDIVCSDD
+1082 IKVTGIVCSDD
-1093 SIKPTKNEDDTYSVS
+1093 SIKPTKNEDGTYSVS

-1114 TYIFTAQITGDLSNY
+1114 TYIFTAQIDGDLSNY

-1136 TVSVSRKKSSSS
+1136 TVSVSRKKSSSSS

-1183 KATPGSGYQL
+1183 KATPDSGYQL

-1238 DNQNNAAEKSKVI
+1238 ANQNSAAEKSKVI

-1294 VDWNGVTKEVT
+1294 VDWNGATKEVT

-1348 TVAWDNATKTVTI
+1348 TVAWDDATKTVTI

>member
-1 MKKNYYAKVLAL
+1 MKKNYYAKALAL

-33 TLQADAEGGI
+33 TLQADAEKGI
-43 ATLPML
+43 ATLPLL
-49 DEVQPVV
+49 DEEKPVV
-56 VAEQEGEVTEEE
+56 VAEPEEEE
-68 PTETPTTHGTTG
+68 PTETPKTHGTTG

-88 QSEGSVIS
+88 QSEDSVIS
-96 EDTEWTNATTLSEDL
+96 EDTEWTDATTLSEDL

-137 IKRGAAFEDYMIVIP
+137 IKRGEAFKDYMIVVP

-165 GGAVWEGSK
+165 GGAVWEGSE
-174 DSTLGRG
+174 DTTLGRG
-181 KENSGVEA
+181 TENGGVEA

-213 TTTSGAIATKDEET
+213 TTTSGDIATKDEET

-252 ISGGTIQN
+252 ISGGTIRN

-272 YGKIEMTNGTIS
+272 YGKIEMTGGTIS

-290 NWGDGGAIYLCG
+290 SWGDGGAIYLSG

-361 GGGINV
+361 
-367 YSSCLRMSDG
+367 
-377 KISGNTAVSTNGSTG
+377 
-392 FGGGLNLTAGSVADI
+392 
-407 TGGTIENN
+407 
-415 QSNSGGGIYANGKS
+415 
-429 SFTASNLKITGNTA
+429 
-443 ATNGG
+443 GG

-637 FHYGPYERGTVH
+637 FHYGPYNRGTVH

-664 GGAINMTSA
+664 GGAINMTTA
-673 RKKENS
+673 AKDEN
-679 VYDQTVT
+679 VIHDQTVA

-698 GAEVNVNDGVYTVD
+698 GAVVNVNNGVYTVD

-717 AENNIYLSLNNRS
+717 AENNIYLSLNNNRS

-746 LEDGASIGVT
+746 LKDGASIGVT
-756 TETQLQE
+756 TETKLQK

-773 TDTEYYKDSAKYFV
+773 TDTEYYKDSVKYIV

-857 GTTYSSFSED
+857 RTTYSSFSED
-867 KKSASIKIESVGADK
+867 KKSASIEIKNVDENK

-892 YTVIFDGNG
+892 YTVTFDGNG
-901 NTDGTMEVQTMIY
+901 STDGAMEVQTMTY
-914 DTSAA
+914 DTSDA
-919 LSENKFTKTGYN
+919 LSENKYTRTGYN

-936 TTKEETSKYP
+936 TTKGETSEYP

-957 NNGKVTLYAVWTKKE
+957 NNGNVTLYAVWTKKE

-980 DNAVQSSKY
+980 ENAVQSSKY
-989 DGAEKAYTLTSELEG
+989 DGTGKAYTLTSELEG

-1068 AGTVKLTASSTVDE
+1068 AGTVKLTADSTVDE
-1082 IKVTDIVCSDD
+1082 IKVTGIVCSDD
-1093 SIKPTKNEDDTYSVS
+1093 SIKPTKNEDGTYSVS

-1114 TYIFTAQITGDLSNY
+1114 TYIFTAQIDGDLSNY

-1136 TVSVSRKKSSSS
+1136 TVSVSRKKSSSSS

-1183 KATPGSGYQL
+1183 KATPDSGYQL

-1238 DNQNNAAEKSKVI
+1238 ANQNSAAEKSKVI

-1294 VDWNGVTKEVT
+1294 VDWNGATKEVT

-1348 TVAWDNATKTVTI
+1348 TVAWDDATKTVTI

>member
-1 MKKNYYAKVLAL
+1 
-13 TVAASMVSV
+13 
-22 PAFAA
+22 
-27 EENDAA
+27 
-33 TLQADAEGGI
+33 
-43 ATLPML
+43 
-49 DEVQPVV
+49 
-56 VAEQEGEVTEEE
+56 
-68 PTETPTTHGTTG
+68 
-80 DEAAAVAL
+80 
-88 QSEGSVIS
+88 
-96 EDTEWTNATTLSEDL
+96 
-111 TIAEGKTLTLKGQVT
+111 
-126 ISGDVTISGGT
+126 
-137 IKRGAAFEDYMIVIP
+137 
-152 EGSSLTLK
+152 
-160 DVKID
+160 
-165 GGAVWEGSK
+165 
-174 DSTLGRG
+174 
-181 KENSGVEA
+181 
-189 TSAMI
+189 MI

-213 TTTSGAIATKDEET
+213 TTISGDIATKDEET

-237 KVQFGGAVLNGGLME
+237 KVRFGGAVLNGGLME
-252 ISGGTIQN
+252 ISGGTIRN

-272 YGKIEMTNGTIS
+272 YGKIEMTGGTIS

-290 NWGDGGAIYLCG
+290 SWGDGGAIYLCG
-302 KKNDTGEDYT
+302 FKNGTGENYT

-367 YSSCLRMSDG
+367 YSSCLRMSG
-377 KISGNTAVSTNGSTG
+377 GEISGNTAVSTNGSTG
-392 FGGGLNLTAGSVADI
+392 NGGGLNLTVGSVADI
-407 TGGTIENN
+407 TGGAIENN
-415 QSNSGGGIYANGKS
+415 RSNSGGGIYANEKS
-429 SFTASNLKITGNTA
+429 SLTASNLKIIGNTA

-448 GICIPGTKDYEYNVS
+448 GICIPGTANYEYNVS

-473 SESGCGA
+473 SESGSGA

-488 KEETSTG
+488 QDETSTG
-495 VLTLKNCQIKENYG
+495 RLTLTECQIKENQG
-509 TVAGGGIY
+509 TSSGGGVY
-517 LDKGVTATMD
+517 LDKGINATMD

-625 TNNTSHRGGAIA
+625 TNNTSHKGGAIA
-637 FHYGPYERGTVH
+637 FHYGPYKRGTVY

-673 RKKENS
+673 RKNGDS

-698 GAEVNVNDGVYTVD
+698 GATVNVNDGVYAVD
-712 TSAAT
+712 TSTAT
-717 AENNIYLSLNNRS
+717 AENNIYLSHNDSR

-746 LEDGASIGVT
+746 LKDGASIGVT

-773 TDTEYYKDSAKYFV
+773 PDTEYYKDSAKYFV
-787 PDAEHVIVQTDDTG
+787 PDTENTIVAADDTG
-801 KYLKLAYSNENYYKV
+801 RYLKLAYSDATYYKV
-816 TLNLSHAKVEGA
+816 ALDLSHAKVEGA

-845 DTGYTLPETAPD
+845 DTGYTLPETKPEGVDVYALR
-857 GTTYSSFSED
+857 ED
-867 KKSASIKIESVGADK
+867 KKSASIEIKNVDENK
-882 TVSLAAIPNK
+882 TVSLAAIPNN
-892 YTVIFDGNG
+892 YTVTFDGNG
-901 NTDGTMEVQTMIY
+901 STAGSMKEMDMTY
-914 DTSAA
+914 DVAES
-919 LSENKFTKTGYN
+919 LEQNRFTRTGYS

-936 TTKEETSKYP
+936 TTKGKTSEYP

-957 NNGKVTLYAVWTKKE
+957 NNGNVTLYAVWTKKK

-980 DNAVQSSKY
+980 ENAVQSSKY
-989 DGAEKAYTLTSELEG
+989 DGTGKAYTLTSELEG
-1004 FTISYKK
+1004 FTINYKK
-1011 GEETVAAPTA
+1011 GEETVAAPMA

-1044 TGGLVITAADYP
+1044 KGGLVITAADYP

-1068 AGTVKLTASSTVDE
+1068 AGTVKLTADSTVDE
-1082 IKVTDIVCSDD
+1082 IKVTGIVCSDD
-1093 SIKPTKNEDDTYSVS
+1093 SIKPTKNENGTYSVS

-1114 TYIFTAQITGDLSNY
+1114 TYIFTAQIVGNLSNY

-1148 SDTSAPTYGVNT
+1148 SSDTSAPTYGVNT
-1160 GKTENGKISV
+1160 GKTENGTISV

-1183 KATPGSGYQL
+1183 KATPDSGYQL

-1238 DNQNNAAEKSKVI
+1238 DNSVAEKSKVI

-1305 LHIDGKEIKMT
+1305 LNIDGKEIKMT
-1316 VGKTLEKY
+1316 IGKTLEKY

-1348 TVAWDNATKTVTI
+1348 TVAWDDATKTVTI

>member
-1 MKKNYYAKVLAL
+1 MKKNYYAKALAL

-33 TLQADAEGGI
+33 TLQADAEKGI
-43 ATLPML
+43 ATLPLL
-49 DEVQPVV
+49 DEEKPVV
-56 VAEQEGEVTEEE
+56 VAEPEEEE
-68 PTETPTTHGTTG
+68 PTETPKTHGTTG

-88 QSEGSVIS
+88 QSEDSVIS
-96 EDTEWTNATTLSEDL
+96 EDTEWTDATTLSEDL

-137 IKRGAAFEDYMIVIP
+137 IKRGEAFKDYMIVVP

-165 GGAVWEGSK
+165 GGAVWEGSE
-174 DSTLGRG
+174 DTTLGRG
-181 KENSGVEA
+181 TENGGVEA

-213 TTTSGAIATKDEET
+213 TTTSGAIAMKDEET

-237 KVQFGGAVLNGGLME
+237 KVRFGGAVLNGGLMK
-252 ISGGTIQN
+252 ISGGTIRN

-272 YGKIEMTNGTIS
+272 YGKIEMTGGTIS

-290 NWGDGGAIYLCG
+290 GWGDGGAIYLSG
-302 KKNDTGEDYT
+302 VKNDTGEDYT
-312 ASNASYCTIFDG
+312 ASDASYCTISDG
-324 NFTKNKSDGAG
+324 NFTNNKSDGAG

-367 YSSCLRMSDG
+367 YSSCLRMSG
-377 KISGNTAVSTNGSTG
+377 GTISENTAVSTNDSTG
-392 FGGGLNLTAGSVADI
+392 NGGGLNLTVGSVADI

-473 SESGCGA
+473 SESGSGA
-480 GIYAARAW
+480 GICAARAW

-637 FHYGPYERGTVH
+637 FHYGPYNRGTVH

-673 RKKENS
+673 RKKGDS

-698 GAEVNVNDGVYTVD
+698 GAKVNVTGDVYTVD

-717 AENNIYLSLNNRS
+717 AENNIYLSLNNRN
-730 ELGDEY
+730 ELGDAY

-746 LEDGASIGVT
+746 LKDGASIGVT
-756 TETQLQE
+756 TETQLQK

-773 TDTEYYKDSAKYFV
+773 TDTKYYKDSAKYFV
-787 PDAEHVIVQTDDTG
+787 PDTENTIVAADETG
-801 KYLKLAYSNENYYKV
+801 NYLKLAYSDENYYKV

-857 GTTYSSFSED
+857 RTTYSSFSED
-867 KKSASIKIESVGADK
+867 KKSASIEIKNVDENK

-892 YTVIFDGNG
+892 YTVTFDGNG
-901 NTDGTMEVQTMIY
+901 STDGAMKVQTMTY
-914 DTSAA
+914 DTSDA
-919 LSENKFTKTGYN
+919 LSENKYTRTGYN

-936 TTKEETSKYP
+936 TTKGETSEYP

-957 NNGKVTLYAVWTKKE
+957 NNGNVTLYAVWTKKE

-980 DNAVQSSKY
+980 ENAVQSSKY
-989 DGAEKAYTLTSELEG
+989 DGTGKAYTLTSELEG

-1068 AGTVKLTASSTVDE
+1068 AGTVKLTADSTVDE
-1082 IKVTDIVCSDD
+1082 IKVTGIVCSDD
-1093 SIKPTKNEDDTYSVS
+1093 SIKPTKNEDGTYSVS

-1114 TYIFTAQITGDLSNY
+1114 TYIFTAQIDGDLSNY

-1136 TVSVSRKKSSSS
+1136 TVSVSRKKSSSSS

-1183 KATPGSGYQL
+1183 KATPDSGYQL

-1238 DNQNNAAEKSKVI
+1238 ANQNSAAEKSKVI

-1348 TVAWDNATKTVTI
+1348 TVAWDDATKTVTI

>member
-1 MKKNYYAKVLAL
+1 MKKNYYAKALAL

-33 TLQADAEGGI
+33 TLQADAEKGI
-43 ATLPML
+43 ATLPLL
-49 DEVQPVV
+49 DEEKPVV
-56 VAEQEGEVTEEE
+56 VAEPEEEE
-68 PTETPTTHGTTG
+68 PTETPKTHGTTG

-88 QSEGSVIS
+88 QSEDSVIS
-96 EDTEWTNATTLSEDL
+96 EDTEWTDATTLSEDL

-137 IKRGAAFEDYMIVIP
+137 IKRGEAFKDYMIVVP

-165 GGAVWEGSK
+165 GGAVWEGSE
-174 DSTLGRG
+174 DTTLGRG
-181 KENSGVEA
+181 TENGGVEA

-213 TTTSGAIATKDEET
+213 TTTSGDIATKDEET

-252 ISGGTIQN
+252 ISGGTIRN

-272 YGKIEMTNGTIS
+272 YGKIEMTGGTIS

-290 NWGDGGAIYLCG
+290 SWGDGGAIYLSG

-637 FHYGPYERGTVH
+637 FHYGPYNRGTVH

-664 GGAINMTSA
+664 GGAINMT
-673 RKKENS
+673 R
-679 VYDQTVT
+679 
-686 ISGSPVIANNKK
+686 
-698 GAEVNVNDGVYTVD
+698 
-712 TSAAT
+712 
-717 AENNIYLSLNNRS
+717 R
-730 ELGDEY
+730 
-736 AERQTIHLGQ
+736 
-746 LEDGASIGVT
+746 
-756 TETQLQE
+756 
-763 GRTVQITTAE
+763 
-773 TDTEYYKDSAKYFV
+773 
-787 PDAEHVIVQTDDTG
+787 
-801 KYLKLAYSNENYYKV
+801 
-816 TLNLSHAKVEGA
+816 
-828 TVTQIKQGED
+828 
-838 YTATIIA
+838 
-845 DTGYTLPETAPD
+845 LP
-857 GTTYSSFSED
+857 
-867 KKSASIKIESVGADK
+867 
-882 TVSLAAIPNK
+882 
-892 YTVIFDGNG
+892 
-901 NTDGTMEVQTMIY
+901 
-914 DTSAA
+914 
-919 LSENKFTKTGYN
+919 
-931 FAGWS
+931 
-936 TTKEETSKYP
+936 
-946 DKVSVKNLTAE
+946 
-957 NNGKVTLYAVWTKKE
+957 
-972 TIPAFDSG
+972 
-980 DNAVQSSKY
+980 
-989 DGAEKAYTLTSELEG
+989 
-1004 FTISYKK
+1004 
-1011 GEETVAAPTA
+1011 
-1021 VGTYDVIITRAED
+1021 
-1034 DTYEAFSQTI
+1034 
-1044 TGGLVITAADYP
+1044 
-1056 VSVVADKETMRG
+1056 
-1068 AGTVKLTASSTVDE
+1068 
-1082 IKVTDIVCSDD
+1082 
-1093 SIKPTKNEDDTYSVS
+1093 
-1108 LPNATK
+1108 
-1114 TYIFTAQITGDLSNY
+1114 
-1129 GEGTASC
+1129 
-1136 TVSVSRKKSSSS
+1136 
-1148 SDTSAPTYGVNT
+1148 
-1160 GKTENGKISV
+1160 
-1170 TPAKAEA
+1170 
-1177 GEKVTI
+1177 
-1183 KATPGSGYQL
+1183 
-1193 DKVTVKDKDN
+1193 
-1203 SNVKLT
+1203 
-1209 KVNDNEYTFTMPKGK
+1209 
-1224 VSVDATFVQKDAAD
+1224 
-1238 DNQNNAAEKSKVI
+1238 
-1251 KLQIGSRI
+1251 
-1259 VNVDNEAVIY
+1259 
-1269 DAAPVIRN
+1269 
-1277 DRTLVPI
+1277 
-1284 RIVTETLGGK
+1284 
-1294 VDWNGVTKEVT
+1294 
-1305 LHIDGKEIKMT
+1305 
-1316 VGKTLEKY
+1316 
-1324 GVAPVIIDGR
+1324 
-1334 TFVPVRFVADELGA
+1334 
-1348 TVAWDNATKTVTI
+1348 
-1361 TKIEK
+1361 

>member
-1 MKKNYYAKVLAL
+1 MKKNYYAKALAL

-33 TLQADAEGGI
+33 TLQADAEKGI
-43 ATLPML
+43 ATLPLL
-49 DEVQPVV
+49 DEEKPVV
-56 VAEQEGEVTEEE
+56 VAEPEEEE
-68 PTETPTTHGTTG
+68 PTETPKTHGTTG

-88 QSEGSVIS
+88 QSEDSVIS
-96 EDTEWTNATTLSEDL
+96 EDTEWTDATTLSEDL

-137 IKRGAAFEDYMIVIP
+137 IKRGEAFKDYMIVVP

-165 GGAVWEGSK
+165 GGAVWEGSE
-174 DSTLGRG
+174 DTTLGRG
-181 KENSGVEA
+181 TENGGVEA

-252 ISGGTIQN
+252 ISGGTIRN

-272 YGKIEMTNGTIS
+272 YGKIEMTGGTIS

-290 NWGDGGAIYLCG
+290 SWGDGGAIYLSG

-602 NRTIGGGAFY
+602 NHTIGGGAFY

-637 FHYGPYERGTVH
+637 FHYGPYNRGTVH

-673 RKKENS
+673 RKNGDS

-698 GAEVNVNDGVYTVD
+698 GATVSVNDGVYAVD
-712 TSAAT
+712 TSTAT
-717 AENNIYLSLNNRS
+717 AENNIYLSHNDRS
-730 ELGDEY
+730 ELGDAY

-746 LEDGASIGVT
+746 LKDGASIGVT
-756 TETQLQE
+756 TETQLQK
-763 GRTVQITTAE
+763 GHTVQITTAE
-773 TDTEYYKDSAKYFV
+773 TDTKYYKDSAKYFV
-787 PDAEHVIVQTDDTG
+787 PDTENTIVAADETG
-801 KYLKLAYSNENYYKV
+801 NYLKLAYSDATYYKV
-816 TLNLSHAKVEGA
+816 ALDLSHAKVEGA

-857 GTTYSSFSED
+857 RTTYSSFSED
-867 KKSASIKIESVGADK
+867 KKSASIEIKNVDENK
-882 TVSLAAIPNK
+882 TVSLKAIPNN
-892 YTVIFDGNG
+892 YTVTFDGNG
-901 NTDGTMEVQTMIY
+901 STDGTMEVQTMTY
-914 DTSAA
+914 DTSDA
-919 LSENKFTKTGYN
+919 LSENKYTRTGYN

-936 TTKEETSKYP
+936 TTKGETSEYP

-957 NNGKVTLYAVWTKKE
+957 NNGNVTLYAVWTKKE

-980 DNAVQSSKY
+980 ENAVQSSKY
-989 DGAEKAYTLTSELEG
+989 DGTGKAYTLTSELEG

-1011 GEETVAAPTA
+1011 GEETVAVPTA

-1068 AGTVKLTASSTVDE
+1068 AGTVKLTADSTVDE
-1082 IKVTDIVCSDD
+1082 IKVTGIVCSDD
-1093 SIKPTKNEDDTYSVS
+1093 SIKPTKNEDGTYSVS

-1114 TYIFTAQITGDLSNY
+1114 TYIFTAQIDGDLSNY

-1136 TVSVSRKKSSSS
+1136 TVSVSRKKSSSSS

-1183 KATPGSGYQL
+1183 KATPDSGYQL

-1238 DNQNNAAEKSKVI
+1238 ANQNSAAEKSKVI

-1348 TVAWDNATKTVTI
+1348 TVAWDDATKTVTI

>member
-1 MKKNYYAKVLAL
+1 MKKNYYAKALAL

-33 TLQADAEGGI
+33 TLQADAEKGI
-43 ATLPML
+43 ATLPLL
-49 DEVQPVV
+49 DEEKPVV
-56 VAEQEGEVTEEE
+56 VAEPEEEE
-68 PTETPTTHGTTG
+68 PTETPKTHGTTG

-88 QSEGSVIS
+88 QSEDSVIS
-96 EDTEWTNATTLSEDL
+96 EDTEWTDATTLSEDL

-137 IKRGAAFEDYMIVIP
+137 IKRGEAFKDYMIVVP

-165 GGAVWEGSK
+165 GGAVWEGSE
-174 DSTLGRG
+174 DTTLGRG
-181 KENSGVEA
+181 TENGGVEA

-252 ISGGTIQN
+252 ISGGTIRN

-272 YGKIEMTNGTIS
+272 YGKIEMTGGTIS

-290 NWGDGGAIYLCG
+290 SWGDGGAIYLSG

-473 SESGCGA
+473 SESGSGA
-480 GIYAARAW
+480 GICAARAW

-560 ISDNIKDGSWNG
+560 ISDNIKDGQWNG

-595 CTAENAE
+595 CTAGNAE

-637 FHYGPYERGTVH
+637 FHYGPYNRGTVH

-673 RKKENS
+673 RKNGDS

-698 GAEVNVNDGVYTVD
+698 GATVSVNDGVYAVD
-712 TSAAT
+712 TSTAT
-717 AENNIYLSLNNRS
+717 AENNIYLSHNDRS
-730 ELGDEY
+730 ELGDAY

-746 LEDGASIGVT
+746 LKDGASIGVT

-773 TDTEYYKDSAKYFV
+773 TDTKYYKDSAKYFV

-857 GTTYSSFSED
+857 RTTYSSFSED
-867 KKSASIKIESVGADK
+867 KKSASIEIKNVDENK

-892 YTVIFDGNG
+892 YTVTFDGNG
-901 NTDGTMEVQTMIY
+901 STDGAMKVQTMTY
-914 DTSAA
+914 DTSDA
-919 LSENKFTKTGYN
+919 LSENKYTRTGYN

-936 TTKEETSKYP
+936 TTKGETSEYP

-957 NNGKVTLYAVWTKKE
+957 NNGNVTLYAVWTKKE

-980 DNAVQSSKY
+980 ENAVQSSKY
-989 DGAEKAYTLTSELEG
+989 DGTGKAYTLTSELEG

-1068 AGTVKLTASSTVDE
+1068 AGTVKLTADSTVDE
-1082 IKVTDIVCSDD
+1082 IKVTGIVCSDD
-1093 SIKPTKNEDDTYSVS
+1093 SIKPTKNEDGTYSVS

-1114 TYIFTAQITGDLSNY
+1114 TYIFTAQIDGDLSNY

-1136 TVSVSRKKSSSS
+1136 TVSVSRKKSSSSS

-1183 KATPGSGYQL
+1183 KATPDSGYQL

-1209 KVNDNEYTFTMPKGK
+1209 KVNDDEYTFTMPKGK

-1238 DNQNNAAEKSKVI
+1238 DNSAAEKSKVI

-1269 DAAPVIRN
+1269 DTAPVIRN
-1277 DRTLVPI
+1277 DRTQVPI

-1348 TVAWDNATKTVTI
+1348 TVAWDDATKTVTI

>member
-1 MKKNYYAKVLAL
+1 MKKNYYAKALAL

-33 TLQADAEGGI
+33 TLQADAEKGI
-43 ATLPML
+43 ATLPLL
-49 DEVQPVV
+49 DEEKPVV
-56 VAEQEGEVTEEE
+56 VAEPEEEE
-68 PTETPTTHGTTG
+68 PTETPKTHGTTG

-88 QSEGSVIS
+88 QSEDSVIS
-96 EDTEWTNATTLSEDL
+96 EDTEWTDATTLSEDL

-137 IKRGAAFEDYMIVIP
+137 IKRGEAFKDYMIVVP

-165 GGAVWEGSK
+165 GGAVWEGSE
-174 DSTLGRG
+174 DTTLGRG
-181 KENSGVEA
+181 TENGGVEA

-213 TTTSGAIATKDEET
+213 TTTSGAIAMKDEET

-252 ISGGTIQN
+252 ISGGTIRN

-272 YGKIEMTNGTIS
+272 YGKIEMTGGTIS

-290 NWGDGGAIYLCG
+290 SWGDGGAIYLSG

-595 CTAENAE
+595 CTADNTEA
-602 NRTIGGGAFY
+602 RTIGGGAFY

-637 FHYGPYERGTVH
+637 FHYGPYDRGTVH

-673 RKKENS
+673 RKKGDS

-698 GAEVNVNDGVYTVD
+698 GAKVNVTGDVYTVD

-717 AENNIYLSLNNRS
+717 AENNIYLSLNNRN
-730 ELGDEY
+730 ELGDAY

-746 LEDGASIGVT
+746 LKDGASIGVT
-756 TETQLQE
+756 TETQLQKE
-763 GRTVQITTAE
+763 RTVQITTAE
-773 TDTEYYKDSAKYFV
+773 TDTKYYKDSAKYFV
-787 PDAEHVIVQTDDTG
+787 PDTENTIVAADETG
-801 KYLKLAYSNENYYKV
+801 NYLKLAYSDENYYKV

-857 GTTYSSFSED
+857 RTTYSSFSED
-867 KKSASIKIESVGADK
+867 KKSASIEIKNVDENK

-892 YTVIFDGNG
+892 YTVTFDGNG
-901 NTDGTMEVQTMIY
+901 STDGAMEVQTMTY
-914 DTSAA
+914 DTSDA
-919 LSENKFTKTGYN
+919 LSENKYTRTGYN

-936 TTKEETSKYP
+936 TTKGETSEYP

-957 NNGKVTLYAVWTKKE
+957 NNGNVTLYAVWTKKE

-980 DNAVQSSKY
+980 ENAVQSSKY
-989 DGAEKAYTLTSELEG
+989 DGTGKAYTLTSELEG

-1068 AGTVKLTASSTVDE
+1068 AGTVKLTADSTVDE
-1082 IKVTDIVCSDD
+1082 IKVTGIVCSDD
-1093 SIKPTKNEDDTYSVS
+1093 SIKPTKNEDGTYSVS

-1114 TYIFTAQITGDLSNY
+1114 TYIFTAQIDGDLSNY

-1136 TVSVSRKKSSSS
+1136 TVSVSRKKSSSSS

-1183 KATPGSGYQL
+1183 KATPDSGYQL

-1238 DNQNNAAEKSKVI
+1238 ANQNSAAEKSKVI

-1294 VDWNGVTKEVT
+1294 VDWNGATKEVT

-1348 TVAWDNATKTVTI
+1348 TIAWDDATKTVTI

>member
-1 MKKNYYAKVLAL
+1 MKKNYYAKALAL

-33 TLQADAEGGI
+33 TLQADAEKGI
-43 ATLPML
+43 ATLPLL
-49 DEVQPVV
+49 DEEKPVV
-56 VAEQEGEVTEEE
+56 VAEPEEEE
-68 PTETPTTHGTTG
+68 PTETPKTHGTTG

-88 QSEGSVIS
+88 QSEDSVIS
-96 EDTEWTNATTLSEDL
+96 EDTEWTDATTLSEDL

-137 IKRGAAFEDYMIVIP
+137 IKRGEAFKDYMIVVP

-165 GGAVWEGSK
+165 GGAVWEGSE
-174 DSTLGRG
+174 DTTLGRG
-181 KENSGVEA
+181 TENGGVEA

-213 TTTSGAIATKDEET
+213 TTTSGDIATKDEET

-252 ISGGTIQN
+252 ISGGTIRN

-272 YGKIEMTNGTIS
+272 YGKIEMTGGTIS

-290 NWGDGGAIYLCG
+290 SWGDGGAIYLSG

-448 GICIPGTKDYEYNVS
+448 GICIPGTEDYEYNVS
-463 LENVLIQGNK
+463 LKNVLIQGNK
-473 SESGCGA
+473 SESGSGA
-480 GIYAARAW
+480 GICAARVW
-488 KEETSTG
+488 QNDTSTG

-509 TVAGGGIY
+509 TAAGGGIY

-595 CTAENAE
+595 CTADNTEA
-602 NRTIGGGAFY
+602 RTIGGGAFY

-637 FHYGPYERGTVH
+637 FHYGPYDRGTVH

-673 RKKENS
+673 RKKGDS

-698 GAEVNVNDGVYTVD
+698 GAKVNVTGDVYTVD

-717 AENNIYLSLNNRS
+717 AENNIYLSLNNRN
-730 ELGDEY
+730 ELGDAY

-746 LEDGASIGVT
+746 LKDGASIGVT
-756 TETQLQE
+756 TETQLQK

-773 TDTEYYKDSAKYFV
+773 TDTKYYKDSVKYIV

-857 GTTYSSFSED
+857 RTTYSSFSED
-867 KKSASIKIESVGADK
+867 KKSASIEIKNVDENK

-892 YTVIFDGNG
+892 YTVTFDGNG
-901 NTDGTMEVQTMIY
+901 STDGAMEVQTMTY
-914 DTSAA
+914 DTSDA
-919 LSENKFTKTGYN
+919 LSENKYTRTGYN

-936 TTKEETSKYP
+936 TTKGETSEYP

-957 NNGKVTLYAVWTKKE
+957 NNGNVTLYAVWTKKE

-980 DNAVQSSKY
+980 ENAVQSSKY
-989 DGAEKAYTLTSELEG
+989 DGTGKAYTLTSELEG

-1068 AGTVKLTASSTVDE
+1068 AGTVKLTADSTVDE
-1082 IKVTDIVCSDD
+1082 IKVTGIVCSDD
-1093 SIKPTKNEDDTYSVS
+1093 SIKPTKNEDGTYSVS

-1114 TYIFTAQITGDLSNY
+1114 TYIFTAQIDGDLSNY

-1148 SDTSAPTYGVNT
+1148 SSDTSAPIYGVST

-1183 KATPGSGYQL
+1183 KATPDSGYQL

-1209 KVNDNEYTFTMPKGK
+1209 KVNDDEYTFTMPKGK

-1238 DNQNNAAEKSKVI
+1238 DNSAAEKSKVI

-1269 DAAPVIRN
+1269 DTAPVIRN

-1348 TVAWDNATKTVTI
+1348 TVAWDDATKTVTI

>member
-1 MKKNYYAKVLAL
+1 MKKNYYAKALAL

-33 TLQADAEGGI
+33 TLQADAEKGI
-43 ATLPML
+43 ATLPLL
-49 DEVQPVV
+49 DEEKPVV
-56 VAEQEGEVTEEE
+56 VAEPEEEE
-68 PTETPTTHGTTG
+68 PTETPKTHGTTG

-88 QSEGSVIS
+88 QSEDSVIS
-96 EDTEWTNATTLSEDL
+96 EDTEWTDATTLSEDL

-137 IKRGAAFEDYMIVIP
+137 IKRGEAFKDYMIVVP

-165 GGAVWEGSK
+165 GGAVWEGSE
-174 DSTLGRG
+174 DTTLGRG
-181 KENSGVEA
+181 TENGGVEA

-213 TTTSGAIATKDEET
+213 TTTSGAIAMKDEET

-237 KVQFGGAVLNGGLME
+237 KVRFGGAVLNGGLMK
-252 ISGGTIQN
+252 ISGGTIRN

-272 YGKIEMTNGTIS
+272 YGKIEMTGGTIS

-290 NWGDGGAIYLCG
+290 GWGDGGAIYLSG
-302 KKNDTGEDYT
+302 VKNDTGEDYT
-312 ASNASYCTIFDG
+312 ASDASYCTISDG
-324 NFTKNKSDGAG
+324 NFTNNKSDGAG

-367 YSSCLRMSDG
+367 YSSCLRMSG
-377 KISGNTAVSTNGSTG
+377 GTISENTAVSTNDSTG
-392 FGGGLNLTAGSVADI
+392 NGGGLNLTVGSVADI

-473 SESGCGA
+473 SESGSGA
-480 GIYAARAW
+480 GICAARAW

-637 FHYGPYERGTVH
+637 FHYGPYNRGTVH

-673 RKKENS
+673 RKKGDS

-698 GAEVNVNDGVYTVD
+698 GAKVNVTGDVYTVD

-717 AENNIYLSLNNRS
+717 AENNIYLSLNNRN
-730 ELGDEY
+730 ELGDAY

-746 LEDGASIGVT
+746 LKDGASIGVT
-756 TETQLQE
+756 TETQLQK

-773 TDTEYYKDSAKYFV
+773 TDTKYYKDSAKYFV
-787 PDAEHVIVQTDDTG
+787 PDTENTIVAADETG
-801 KYLKLAYSNENYYKV
+801 NYLKLAYSDENYYKV

-857 GTTYSSFSED
+857 RTTYSSFSED
-867 KKSASIKIESVGADK
+867 KKSASIEIKNVDENK

-892 YTVIFDGNG
+892 YTVTFDGNG
-901 NTDGTMEVQTMIY
+901 STDGAMKVQTMTY
-914 DTSAA
+914 DTSDA
-919 LSENKFTKTGYN
+919 LSENKYTRTGYN

-936 TTKEETSKYP
+936 TTKGETSEYP

-957 NNGKVTLYAVWTKKE
+957 NNGNVTLYAVWTKKE

-980 DNAVQSSKY
+980 ENAVQSSKY
-989 DGAEKAYTLTSELEG
+989 DGTGKAYTLTSELEG

-1068 AGTVKLTASSTVDE
+1068 AGTVKLTADSTVDE
-1082 IKVTDIVCSDD
+1082 IKVTGIVCSDD
-1093 SIKPTKNEDDTYSVS
+1093 SIKPTKNEDGTYSVS

-1114 TYIFTAQITGDLSNY
+1114 TYIFTAQIDGDLSNY

-1136 TVSVSRKKSSSS
+1136 TVSVSRKKSSSSS

-1183 KATPGSGYQL
+1183 KATPDSGYQL

-1238 DNQNNAAEKSKVI
+1238 ANQNSAAEKSKVI

-1269 DAAPVIRN
+1269 DTAPVIRN

>member
-1 MKKNYYAKVLAL
+1 MKKNYYAKALAL

-33 TLQADAEGGI
+33 TLQADAEKGI
-43 ATLPML
+43 ATLPLL
-49 DEVQPVV
+49 DEEKPVV
-56 VAEQEGEVTEEE
+56 VAEPEEEE
-68 PTETPTTHGTTG
+68 PTETPKTHGTTG

-88 QSEGSVIS
+88 QSEDSVIS
-96 EDTEWTNATTLSEDL
+96 EDTEWTDATTLSEDL

-137 IKRGAAFEDYMIVIP
+137 IKRGEAFKDYMIVVP

-165 GGAVWEGSK
+165 GGAVWEGSE
-174 DSTLGRG
+174 DTTFGRG
-181 KENSGVEA
+181 TENGGVEA

-213 TTTSGAIATKDEET
+213 TTTSGAIAMKDEET

-237 KVQFGGAVLNGGLME
+237 KVRFGGAVLNGGLMK
-252 ISGGTIQN
+252 ISGGTIRN

-272 YGKIEMTNGTIS
+272 YGKIEMTGGTIS

-290 NWGDGGAIYLCG
+290 GWGDGGAIYLSG
-302 KKNDTGEDYT
+302 VKNDTGEDYT
-312 ASNASYCTIFDG
+312 ASDASYCTISDG
-324 NFTKNKSDGAG
+324 NFTNNKSDGAG

-367 YSSCLRMSDG
+367 YSSCLRMSG
-377 KISGNTAVSTNGSTG
+377 GTISENTAVSTNDSTG
-392 FGGGLNLTAGSVADI
+392 NGGGLNLTVGSVADI

-473 SESGCGA
+473 SESGSGA
-480 GIYAARAW
+480 GICAARAW

-637 FHYGPYERGTVH
+637 FHYGPYNRGTVH

-673 RKKENS
+673 RKKGDS

-698 GAEVNVNDGVYTVD
+698 GAKVNVTGDVYTVD

-717 AENNIYLSLNNRS
+717 AENNIYLSLNNRN
-730 ELGDEY
+730 ELGDAY

-746 LEDGASIGVT
+746 LKDGASIGVT
-756 TETQLQE
+756 TETQLQK

-773 TDTEYYKDSAKYFV
+773 TDTKYYKDSAKYFV
-787 PDAEHVIVQTDDTG
+787 PDTENTIVAADETG
-801 KYLKLAYSNENYYKV
+801 NYLKLAYSDENYYKV

-857 GTTYSSFSED
+857 RTTYSSFSED
-867 KKSASIKIESVGADK
+867 KKSASIEIKNVDENK

-892 YTVIFDGNG
+892 YTVTFDGNG
-901 NTDGTMEVQTMIY
+901 STDGAMKVQTMTY
-914 DTSAA
+914 DTSDA
-919 LSENKFTKTGYN
+919 LSENKYTRTGYN

-936 TTKEETSKYP
+936 TTKGETSEYP

-957 NNGKVTLYAVWTKKE
+957 NNGNVTLYAVWTKKE

-980 DNAVQSSKY
+980 ENAVQSSKY
-989 DGAEKAYTLTSELEG
+989 DGTGKAYTLTSELEG

-1068 AGTVKLTASSTVDE
+1068 AGTVKLTADSTVDE
-1082 IKVTDIVCSDD
+1082 IKVTGIVCSDD
-1093 SIKPTKNEDDTYSVS
+1093 SIKPTKNEDGTYSVS

-1114 TYIFTAQITGDLSNY
+1114 TYIFTAQIDGDLSNY

-1136 TVSVSRKKSSSS
+1136 TVSVSRKKSSSSS

-1183 KATPGSGYQL
+1183 KATPDSGYQL

-1238 DNQNNAAEKSKVI
+1238 ANQNSAAEKSKVI

-1294 VDWNGVTKEVT
+1294 VDWNGATKEVT

>member
-27 EENDAA
+27 EDVAPAA
-33 TLQADAEGGI
+33 Q
-43 ATLPML
+43 
-49 DEVQPVV
+49 
-56 VAEQEGEVTEEE
+56 EQGKEGENEQISKDSEEE
-68 PTETPTTHGTTG
+68 TKEQTIKGETPATEPTTQVTTG
-80 DEAAAVAL
+80 DEAITITP
-88 QSEGSVIS
+88 QSEGGVIS
-96 EDTEWTNATTLSEDL
+96 EDTEWTDETTLAENL
-111 TIAEGKTLTLKGQVT
+111 TIAEEKTLTLKGQVT

-137 IKRGAAFEDYMIVIP
+137 IKRGEAFKDYMIVVP

-165 GGAVWEGSK
+165 GGAVWEGSE
-174 DSTLGRG
+174 DTTLGRG
-181 KENSGVEA
+181 TENGGVEA

-213 TTTSGAIATKDEET
+213 TTTSGAIAMKDEET

-237 KVQFGGAVLNGGLME
+237 KVRFGGAVLNGGLMK
-252 ISGGTIQN
+252 ISGGTIRN

-272 YGKIEMTNGTIS
+272 YGKIEMTGGTIS

-290 NWGDGGAIYLCG
+290 GWGDGGAIYLSG
-302 KKNDTGEDYT
+302 VKNDTGEDYT
-312 ASNASYCTIFDG
+312 ASDASYCTISDG
-324 NFTKNKSDGAG
+324 NFTNNKSDGAG

-342 YSILYVKGGTFEN
+342 YSILYVKGGAFKN

-367 YSSCLRMSDG
+367 YSSCLRMSG
-377 KISGNTAVSTNGSTG
+377 GTISENTAVSTNDSTG
-392 FGGGLNLTAGSVADI
+392 NGGGLNLTVGSVADI

-473 SESGCGA
+473 SESGSGA
-480 GIYAARAW
+480 GICAARAW

-637 FHYGPYERGTVH
+637 FHYGPYNRGTVH

-673 RKKENS
+673 SKEGNS
-679 VYDQTVT
+679 VYDQTVI

-698 GAEVNVNDGVYTVD
+698 GATVNVNDGVYTVD
-712 TSAAT
+712 TSNAT
-717 AENNIYLSLNNRS
+717 EENNIYLSHNDSR

-746 LEDGASIGVT
+746 LKDGASIGVT

-787 PDAEHVIVQTDDTG
+787 PDTENTIVAADDTG
-801 KYLKLAYSNENYYKV
+801 RYLKLAYSDATYYKV
-816 TLNLSHAKVEGA
+816 ALDLSHAKVGGA
-828 TVTQIKQGED
+828 TVTQIKEKAP
-838 YTATIIA
+838 YMATITA
-845 DTGYTLPETAPD
+845 DTGYTLPETKPEGVDVYALR
-857 GTTYSSFSED
+857 ED
-867 KKSASIKIESVGADK
+867 KKSASIEIASVVANK
-882 TVSLAAIPNK
+882 TVSLKAIPNK
-892 YTVIFDGNG
+892 YTVTFDGNG
-901 NTDGTMEVQTMIY
+901 STDGAMGVQTMTY
-914 DTSAA
+914 DTSDA
-919 LSENKFTKTGYN
+919 LSENKYTRTGYN

-936 TTKEETSKYP
+936 TTKGETSEYP

-957 NNGKVTLYAVWTKKE
+957 NNGNVTLYAVWTKKE

-980 DNAVQSSKY
+980 ENAVQSSKY
-989 DGAEKAYTLTSELEG
+989 DGTGKAYTLTSELEG

-1068 AGTVKLTASSTVDE
+1068 AGTVKLTADSTVDE
-1082 IKVTDIVCSDD
+1082 IKVTGIVCSDD
-1093 SIKPTKNEDDTYSVS
+1093 SIKPTKNEDGTYSVS

-1114 TYIFTAQITGDLSNY
+1114 TYIFTAQIDGDLSNY

-1136 TVSVSRKKSSSS
+1136 TVSVSRKKSSSSS

-1183 KATPGSGYQL
+1183 KATPDSGYQL

-1209 KVNDNEYTFTMPKGK
+1209 KVNDDEYTFTMPKGK

-1238 DNQNNAAEKSKVI
+1238 DNSAAEKSKVI

-1269 DAAPVIRN
+1269 DTAPVIRN

-1348 TVAWDNATKTVTI
+1348 TVAWDDATKTVTI

>member
-27 EENDAA
+27 EDVAPAA
-33 TLQADAEGGI
+33 Q
-43 ATLPML
+43 
-49 DEVQPVV
+49 
-56 VAEQEGEVTEEE
+56 EQGKEGENEQISKDSEEE
-68 PTETPTTHGTTG
+68 TKEQTIKGETPATEPTTQVTTG
-80 DEAAAVAL
+80 DEAITITP
-88 QSEGSVIS
+88 QSEGGVIS
-96 EDTEWTNATTLSEDL
+96 EDTEWTDETTLAENL
-111 TIAEGKTLTLKGQVT
+111 TIAEEKTLTLKGQVT

-137 IKRGAAFEDYMIVIP
+137 IKRGEAFKDYMIVVP

-165 GGAVWEGSK
+165 GGAVWGGSA
-174 DSTLGRG
+174 DATIDRG
-181 KENSGVEA
+181 TKNSGVEA

-213 TTTSGAIATKDEET
+213 TTTDGIAIATKDEET

-237 KVQFGGAVLNGGLME
+237 KVKFGGAVLNGGLME
-252 ISGGTIQN
+252 ISGGIIQN

-272 YGKIEMTNGTIS
+272 YGKIEMTDGTIS

-302 KKNDTGEDYT
+302 KKNDTGKDYT
-312 ASNASYCTIFDG
+312 ASNASYCKISGG
-324 NFTKNKSDGAG
+324 NFTNNKSDGAG

-342 YSILYVKGGTFEN
+342 CSILYVKGGAFEN

-367 YSSCLRMSDG
+367 YSSCLRMSG
-377 KISGNTAVSTNGSTG
+377 GRISGNTAVSTNGSTG
-392 FGGGLNLTAGSVADI
+392 NGGGLNLTAGSVADI

-448 GICIPGTKDYEYNVS
+448 GICIPGTANYEYNVS

-473 SESGCGA
+473 SESGSGA

-488 KEETSTG
+488 QDETSTG
-495 VLTLKNCQIKENYG
+495 RLTLTECRIKENQG
-509 TVAGGGIY
+509 TSSGGGVY
-517 LDKGVTATMD
+517 LDKGINATMD

-595 CTAENAE
+595 CTAKNAE

-625 TNNTSHRGGAIA
+625 TNNTSHKGGAIA
-637 FHYGPYERGTVH
+637 FHYGPYKRGTVH

-673 RKKENS
+673 SKEGNS
-679 VYDQTVT
+679 VYDQTVI

-698 GAEVNVNDGVYTVD
+698 GATVNVNDGVYTVD
-712 TSAAT
+712 TSNAT
-717 AENNIYLSLNNRS
+717 EENNIYLSHNDSR

-746 LEDGASIGVT
+746 LKDGASIGVT

-773 TDTEYYKDSAKYFV
+773 TDTKYYKDSAKYFV
-787 PDAEHVIVQTDDTG
+787 PDTENTIVAADETG
-801 KYLKLAYSNENYYKV
+801 NYLKLAYSDATYYKV
-816 TLNLSHAKVEGA
+816 ALDLSHAKVEGA

-857 GTTYSSFSED
+857 RTTYSSFSED
-867 KKSASIKIESVGADK
+867 KKSASIEIKNVDENK
-882 TVSLAAIPNK
+882 TVSLKAIPNN
-892 YTVIFDGNG
+892 YTVTFDGNG
-901 NTDGTMEVQTMIY
+901 STDGTMEVQTMTY
-914 DTSAA
+914 DTSDA
-919 LSENKFTKTGYN
+919 LSENKYTRTGYN

-936 TTKEETSKYP
+936 TTKGETSEYP

-957 NNGKVTLYAVWTKKE
+957 NNGNVTLYAVWTKKG

-980 DNAVQSSKY
+980 ENAVQSSKY
-989 DGAEKAYTLTSELEG
+989 DGTGKAYTLTSELEG

-1068 AGTVKLTASSTVDE
+1068 AGTVKLTADSTVDE
-1082 IKVTDIVCSDD
+1082 IKVTGIVCSDD
-1093 SIKPTKNEDDTYSVS
+1093 SIKPTKNEDGTYSVS

-1114 TYIFTAQITGDLSNY
+1114 TYIFTAQIDGDLSNY

-1136 TVSVSRKKSSSS
+1136 TVSVSRKKSSSSS

-1183 KATPGSGYQL
+1183 KATPDSGYQL

-1238 DNQNNAAEKSKVI
+1238 ANQNSAAEKSKVI

-1269 DAAPVIRN
+1269 DTAPVIRN

-1294 VDWNGVTKEVT
+1294 VDWNGATKEVT

-1348 TVAWDNATKTVTI
+1348 TVAWDDATKTVTI

>member
-27 EENDAA
+27 EDVAPAA
-33 TLQADAEGGI
+33 Q
-43 ATLPML
+43 
-49 DEVQPVV
+49 
-56 VAEQEGEVTEEE
+56 EQGKEGENEQISKDSEEE
-68 PTETPTTHGTTG
+68 TKEQTIKGETPATEPTTQVTTG
-80 DEAAAVAL
+80 DEAITITP
-88 QSEGSVIS
+88 QSEGGVIS
-96 EDTEWTNATTLSEDL
+96 EDTEWTDETTLAENL
-111 TIAEGKTLTLKGQVT
+111 TIAEEKTLTLKGQVT

-137 IKRGAAFEDYMIVIP
+137 IKRGEAFKDYMIVVP

-165 GGAVWEGSK
+165 GGAVWEGSE
-174 DSTLGRG
+174 DTTLGRG
-181 KENSGVEA
+181 TENGGVEA

-213 TTTSGAIATKDEET
+213 TTTSGAIAMKDEET

-237 KVQFGGAVLNGGLME
+237 KVRFGGAVLNGGLMK
-252 ISGGTIQN
+252 ISGGTIRN

-272 YGKIEMTNGTIS
+272 YGKIEMTGGTIS

-290 NWGDGGAIYLCG
+290 GWGDGGAIYLSG
-302 KKNDTGEDYT
+302 VKNDTGEDYT
-312 ASNASYCTIFDG
+312 ASDASYCTISDG
-324 NFTKNKSDGAG
+324 NFTNNKSDGAG

-342 YSILYVKGGTFEN
+342 YSILYVKGGAFKN

-367 YSSCLRMSDG
+367 YSSCLRMSG
-377 KISGNTAVSTNGSTG
+377 GTISENTAVSTNDSTG
-392 FGGGLNLTAGSVADI
+392 NGGGLNLTVGSVADI

-473 SESGCGA
+473 SESGSGA
-480 GIYAARAW
+480 GICAARAW

-637 FHYGPYERGTVH
+637 FHYGPYNRGTVH

-673 RKKENS
+673 SKEGNS
-679 VYDQTVT
+679 VYDQTVI

-698 GAEVNVNDGVYTVD
+698 GATVNVNDGVYTVD
-712 TSAAT
+712 TSNAT
-717 AENNIYLSLNNRS
+717 EENNIYLSHNDSR

-746 LEDGASIGVT
+746 LKDGASIGVT

-787 PDAEHVIVQTDDTG
+787 PDTENTIVAADDTG
-801 KYLKLAYSNENYYKV
+801 RYLKLAYSDATYYKV
-816 TLNLSHAKVEGA
+816 ALDLSHAKVGGA
-828 TVTQIKQGED
+828 TVTQIKEKAP
-838 YTATIIA
+838 YMATITA
-845 DTGYTLPETAPD
+845 DTGYTLPETKPEGVDVYALR
-857 GTTYSSFSED
+857 ED
-867 KKSASIKIESVGADK
+867 KKSASIEIASVVANK
-882 TVSLAAIPNK
+882 TVSLKAIPNK
-892 YTVIFDGNG
+892 YTVTFDGNG
-901 NTDGTMEVQTMIY
+901 STDGAMGVQTMTY
-914 DTSAA
+914 DTSDA
-919 LSENKFTKTGYN
+919 LSENKYTRTGYN

-936 TTKEETSKYP
+936 TTKGETSEYP

-957 NNGKVTLYAVWTKKE
+957 NNGNVTLYAVWTKKE

-980 DNAVQSSKY
+980 ENAVQSSKY
-989 DGAEKAYTLTSELEG
+989 DGTGKAYTLTSELEG

-1056 VSVVADKETMRG
+1056 VSVVTDKETMRG
-1068 AGTVKLTASSTVDE
+1068 AGTVKLTADSTVDE
-1082 IKVTDIVCSDD
+1082 IKVTGIVCSDD
-1093 SIKPTKNEDDTYSVS
+1093 SIKPTKNEDGTYSVS

-1114 TYIFTAQITGDLSNY
+1114 TYIFTAQIDGDLSNY

-1136 TVSVSRKKSSSS
+1136 TVSVSRKKSSSSS

-1183 KATPGSGYQL
+1183 KATPDSGYQL

-1209 KVNDNEYTFTMPKGK
+1209 KVNDDEYTFTMPKGK

-1238 DNQNNAAEKSKVI
+1238 DNSAAEKSKVI

-1269 DAAPVIRN
+1269 DTAPVIRN

-1348 TVAWDNATKTVTI
+1348 TVAWDDATKTVTI

>member
-27 EENDAA
+27 EDVAPAA
-33 TLQADAEGGI
+33 Q
-43 ATLPML
+43 
-49 DEVQPVV
+49 
-56 VAEQEGEVTEEE
+56 EQGKEGENEQISKDSEEE
-68 PTETPTTHGTTG
+68 TKEQTIKGETPATEPTTQVTTG
-80 DEAAAVAL
+80 DEAITITP
-88 QSEGSVIS
+88 QSEGGVIS
-96 EDTEWTNATTLSEDL
+96 EDTEWTDETTLAENL
-111 TIAEGKTLTLKGQVT
+111 TIAEEKTLTLKGQVT

-137 IKRGAAFEDYMIVIP
+137 IKRGEAFKDYMIVVP

-165 GGAVWEGSK
+165 GGAV
-174 DSTLGRG
+174 
-181 KENSGVEA
+181 
-189 TSAMI
+189 
-194 YNFGTLTVKS
+194 
-204 GTILENNDN
+204 
-213 TTTSGAIATKDEET
+213 
-227 GEYTFPSVTD
+227 
-237 KVQFGGAVLNGGLME
+237 
-252 ISGGTIQN
+252 
-260 NNVGWRGAGIAS
+260 
-272 YGKIEMTNGTIS
+272 
-284 GNYARN
+284 
-290 NWGDGGAIYLCG
+290 
-302 KKNDTGEDYT
+302 
-312 ASNASYCTIFDG
+312 
-324 NFTKNKSDGAG
+324 
-335 GAVCADG
+335 CADG
-342 YSILYVKGGTFEN
+342 YSILYVKGGAFKN

-367 YSSCLRMSDG
+367 YSSCLRMSG
-377 KISGNTAVSTNGSTG
+377 GTISENTAVSTNDSTG
-392 FGGGLNLTAGSVADI
+392 NGGGLNLTVGSVADI

-473 SESGCGA
+473 SESGSGA
-480 GIYAARAW
+480 GICAARAW

-637 FHYGPYERGTVH
+637 FHYGPYNRGTVH

-673 RKKENS
+673 SKEGNS
-679 VYDQTVT
+679 VYDQTVI

-698 GAEVNVNDGVYTVD
+698 GATVNVNDGVYTVD
-712 TSAAT
+712 TSNAT
-717 AENNIYLSLNNRS
+717 EENNIYLSHNDSR

-746 LEDGASIGVT
+746 LKDGASIGVT

-787 PDAEHVIVQTDDTG
+787 PDTENTIVAADDTG
-801 KYLKLAYSNENYYKV
+801 RYLKLAYSDATYYKV
-816 TLNLSHAKVEGA
+816 ALDLSHAKVGGA
-828 TVTQIKQGED
+828 TVTQIKEKAP
-838 YTATIIA
+838 YMATITA
-845 DTGYTLPETAPD
+845 DTGYTLPETKPGGVDVYALR
-857 GTTYSSFSED
+857 ED
-867 KKSASIKIESVGADK
+867 KKSASIEIASVVANK
-882 TVSLAAIPNK
+882 TVSLKAIPNK
-892 YTVIFDGNG
+892 YTVTFDGNG
-901 NTDGTMEVQTMIY
+901 STDGAMGVQTMTY
-914 DTSAA
+914 DTSDA
-919 LSENKFTKTGYN
+919 LSENKYTRTGYN

-936 TTKEETSKYP
+936 TTKGETSEYP

-957 NNGKVTLYAVWTKKE
+957 NNGNVTLYAVWTKKE

-980 DNAVQSSKY
+980 ENAVQSSKY
-989 DGAEKAYTLTSELEG
+989 DGTGKAYTLTSELEG

-1068 AGTVKLTASSTVDE
+1068 AGTVKLTADSTVDE
-1082 IKVTDIVCSDD
+1082 IKVTGIVCSDD
-1093 SIKPTKNEDDTYSVS
+1093 SIKPTKNEDGTYSVS

-1114 TYIFTAQITGDLSNY
+1114 TYIFTAQIDGDLSNY

-1136 TVSVSRKKSSSS
+1136 TVSVSRKKSSSSS

-1183 KATPGSGYQL
+1183 KATPDSGYQL

-1209 KVNDNEYTFTMPKGK
+1209 KVNDDEYTFTMPKGK

-1238 DNQNNAAEKSKVI
+1238 DNSAAEKSKVI

-1269 DAAPVIRN
+1269 DTAPVIRN
-1277 DRTLVPI
+1277 DRTQVPI

-1348 TVAWDNATKTVTI
+1348 TVAWDDATKTVTI

>member
-27 EENDAA
+27 EDVAPAA
-33 TLQADAEGGI
+33 Q
-43 ATLPML
+43 
-49 DEVQPVV
+49 
-56 VAEQEGEVTEEE
+56 EQGKEGENEQISKDSEEE
-68 PTETPTTHGTTG
+68 TKEQTIKGETPATEPTTQVTTG
-80 DEAAAVAL
+80 DEAITITP
-88 QSEGSVIS
+88 QSEGGVIS
-96 EDTEWTNATTLSEDL
+96 EDTEWTDETTLAENL
-111 TIAEGKTLTLKGQVT
+111 TIAEEKTLTLKGQVT

-137 IKRGAAFEDYMIVIP
+137 IKRDEAFEDYMIVVP

-160 DVKID
+160 DVTID
-165 GGAVWEGSK
+165 GGAVWEGSE
-174 DSTLGRG
+174 DATIGRG
-181 KENSGVEA
+181 TENSGVKA

-252 ISGGTIQN
+252 ISGGTIRN

-272 YGKIEMTNGTIS
+272 YGKIEMTGGTIS

-290 NWGDGGAIYLCG
+290 SWGDGGAIYLSG

-367 YSSCLRMSDG
+367 YSSCLRMSG
-377 KISGNTAVSTNGSTG
+377 GTISENTAVSTNDSTG
-392 FGGGLNLTAGSVADI
+392 NGGGLNLTAGSVADI

-443 ATNGG
+443 A
-448 GICIPGTKDYEYNVS
+448 
-463 LENVLIQGNK
+463 
-473 SESGCGA
+473 
-480 GIYAARAW
+480 
-488 KEETSTG
+488 
-495 VLTLKNCQIKENYG
+495 
-509 TVAGGGIY
+509 
-517 LDKGVTATMD
+517 
-527 GGEISGNHVINP
+527 
-539 TSQTNGGGIAVGGT
+539 TNGGGIAVGGT

-637 FHYGPYERGTVH
+637 FHYGPYNRGTVH

-673 RKKENS
+673 RKKGDS

-698 GAEVNVNDGVYTVD
+698 GAKVNVTGDVYTVD

-717 AENNIYLSLNNRS
+717 EENNIYLSLNNRN
-730 ELGDEY
+730 ELGDAY

-746 LEDGASIGVT
+746 LKDGASIGVT
-756 TETQLQE
+756 TETQLQK

-773 TDTEYYKDSAKYFV
+773 TDTKYYKDSAKYFV
-787 PDAEHVIVQTDDTG
+787 PDTENTIVAADETG
-801 KYLKLAYSNENYYKV
+801 NYLKLAYSDATYYKV
-816 TLNLSHAKVEGA
+816 ALDLSHAKVEGA
-828 TVTQIKQGED
+828 TVTQIKQDED

-845 DTGYTLPETAPD
+845 DTGYTLPETAPE

-867 KKSASIKIESVGADK
+867 KKSASIEIKSVGANK

-892 YTVIFDGNG
+892 YTVTFDGNG
-901 NTDGTMEVQTMIY
+901 STDGAMEVQTMTY
-914 DTSAA
+914 DTSDA
-919 LSENKFTKTGYN
+919 LSENKYTRTGYN

-936 TTKEETSKYP
+936 TTKGETSEYP

-957 NNGKVTLYAVWTKKE
+957 NNGNVTLYAVWTKKE

-980 DNAVQSSKY
+980 ENAVQSSKY
-989 DGAEKAYTLTSELEG
+989 DGTGKAYTLTSELEG

-1068 AGTVKLTASSTVDE
+1068 AGTVKLTADSTVDE
-1082 IKVTDIVCSDD
+1082 IKVTGIVCSDD
-1093 SIKPTKNEDDTYSVS
+1093 SIKPTKNEDGTYSVS

-1114 TYIFTAQITGDLSNY
+1114 TYIFTAQIDGDLSNY

-1136 TVSVSRKKSSSS
+1136 TVSVSRKKSSSSS

-1183 KATPGSGYQL
+1183 KATPDSGYQL

-1238 DNQNNAAEKSKVI
+1238 ANQNSAAEKSKVI

-1294 VDWNGVTKEVT
+1294 VDWNGATKEVT

-1348 TVAWDNATKTVTI
+1348 TVAWDDATKTVTI

>member
-27 EENDAA
+27 EDVAPAA
-33 TLQADAEGGI
+33 Q
-43 ATLPML
+43 
-49 DEVQPVV
+49 
-56 VAEQEGEVTEEE
+56 EQGKEGENEQISKDSEEE
-68 PTETPTTHGTTG
+68 TKEQTIKGETPATEPTTQVTTG
-80 DEAAAVAL
+80 DEAITITP
-88 QSEGSVIS
+88 QSEGGVIS
-96 EDTEWTNATTLSEDL
+96 EDTEWTDETTLAENL
-111 TIAEGKTLTLKGQVT
+111 TIAEEKTLTLKGQVT

-137 IKRGAAFEDYMIVIP
+137 IKRGEAFKDYMIVVP

-165 GGAVWEGSK
+165 GGAVWEGSE
-174 DSTLGRG
+174 DTTLGRG
-181 KENSGVEA
+181 TENGGVEA

-194 YNFGTLTVKS
+194 YNFGTLTVMS

-213 TTTSGAIATKDEET
+213 TTTSGAIAMKDEET

-237 KVQFGGAVLNGGLME
+237 KVRFGGAVLNGGLMK
-252 ISGGTIQN
+252 ISGGTIRN

-272 YGKIEMTNGTIS
+272 HGKIEMTGGTIS

-290 NWGDGGAIYLCG
+290 GWGDGGAIYLSG
-302 KKNDTGEDYT
+302 VKNDTGEDYT
-312 ASNASYCTIFDG
+312 ASDASYCTISDG
-324 NFTKNKSDGAG
+324 NFTNNKSDGAG

-342 YSILYVKGGTFEN
+342 YSILYVKGGAFKN

-367 YSSCLRMSDG
+367 YSSCLRMSG
-377 KISGNTAVSTNGSTG
+377 GTISENTAVSTNDSTG
-392 FGGGLNLTAGSVADI
+392 NGGGLNLTVGSVADI

-473 SESGCGA
+473 SESGSGA
-480 GIYAARAW
+480 GICAARAW

-637 FHYGPYERGTVH
+637 FHYGPYNRGTVH

-673 RKKENS
+673 SKEGNS
-679 VYDQTVT
+679 VYDQTVI

-698 GAEVNVNDGVYTVD
+698 GATVNVNDGVYTVD
-712 TSAAT
+712 TSNAT
-717 AENNIYLSLNNRS
+717 EENNIYLSHNDSR

-746 LEDGASIGVT
+746 LKDGASIGVT

-787 PDAEHVIVQTDDTG
+787 PDTENTIVAADDTG
-801 KYLKLAYSNENYYKV
+801 RYLKLAYSDATYYKV
-816 TLNLSHAKVEGA
+816 ALDLSHAKVGGA
-828 TVTQIKQGED
+828 TVTQIKEKAP
-838 YTATIIA
+838 YMATITA
-845 DTGYTLPETAPD
+845 DTGYTLPETKPEGVDVYALR
-857 GTTYSSFSED
+857 ED
-867 KKSASIKIESVGADK
+867 KKSASIEIASVVANK
-882 TVSLAAIPNK
+882 TVSLKAIPNK
-892 YTVIFDGNG
+892 YTVTFDGNG
-901 NTDGTMEVQTMIY
+901 STDGTMEVQTMTY
-914 DTSAA
+914 DTSDA
-919 LSENKFTKTGYN
+919 LSENKYTRTGYN

-936 TTKEETSKYP
+936 TTKGETSEYP

-957 NNGKVTLYAVWTKKE
+957 NNGNVTLYAVWTKKE

-980 DNAVQSSKY
+980 ENAVQSSKY
-989 DGAEKAYTLTSELEG
+989 DGTGKAYTLTSELEG

-1068 AGTVKLTASSTVDE
+1068 AGTVKLTADSTVDE
-1082 IKVTDIVCSDD
+1082 IKVTGIVCSDD
-1093 SIKPTKNEDDTYSVS
+1093 SIKPTKNEDGTYSVS

-1114 TYIFTAQITGDLSNY
+1114 TYIFTAQIDGDLSNY

-1136 TVSVSRKKSSSS
+1136 TVSVSRKKSSSSS

-1183 KATPGSGYQL
+1183 KATPDSGYQL

-1209 KVNDNEYTFTMPKGK
+1209 KVNDDEYTFTMPKGK

-1238 DNQNNAAEKSKVI
+1238 DNSAAEKSKVI

-1269 DAAPVIRN
+1269 DTAPVIRN

-1348 TVAWDNATKTVTI
+1348 TVAWDDATKTVTI

>member
-33 TLQADAEGGI
+33 TLQADAEKGI
-43 ATLPML
+43 ATLPLL
-49 DEVQPVV
+49 DEEKPVV
-56 VAEQEGEVTEEE
+56 VAEPEEEE
-68 PTETPTTHGTTG
+68 PTETPKTHGTTG

-88 QSEGSVIS
+88 QSEDSVIS
-96 EDTEWTNATTLSEDL
+96 EDTEWTDETTLAENL
-111 TIAEGKTLTLKGQVT
+111 TIAEEKTLTLKGQVT

-137 IKRGAAFEDYMIVIP
+137 IKRGEAFKDYMIVVP

-165 GGAVWEGSK
+165 GGAVWEGSE
-174 DSTLGRG
+174 DTTLGRG
-181 KENSGVEA
+181 TENGGVEA

-213 TTTSGAIATKDEET
+213 TTTSGAIAMKDEET

-252 ISGGTIQN
+252 ISGGTIRN

-272 YGKIEMTNGTIS
+272 YGKIEMTGGTIS

-290 NWGDGGAIYLCG
+290 SWGDGGAIYLSG

-595 CTAENAE
+595 CTAENTE

-637 FHYGPYERGTVH
+637 FHYGPYDRGTVH

-673 RKKENS
+673 RKKGDS

-698 GAEVNVNDGVYTVD
+698 GAVVNVNNGVYTVD

-717 AENNIYLSLNNRS
+717 AENNIYLSLNNNNRS

-746 LEDGASIGVT
+746 LKDGASIGVT
-756 TETQLQE
+756 TETKLQKE
-763 GRTVQITTAE
+763 RTVQITTAE
-773 TDTEYYKDSAKYFV
+773 TDTKYYKDSAKYFV
-787 PDAEHVIVQTDDTG
+787 PDTENTIVAADETG
-801 KYLKLAYSNENYYKV
+801 NYLKLAYSDATYYKV
-816 TLNLSHAKVEGA
+816 ALDLSHAKVEGA
-828 TVTQIKQGED
+828 TVTQIKQDED

-845 DTGYTLPETAPD
+845 DTGYTLPETAPE
-857 GTTYSSFSED
+857 GTIYSSFSED
-867 KKSASIKIESVGADK
+867 KKSASIEIKSVGANK

-892 YTVIFDGNG
+892 YTVTFDGNG
-901 NTDGTMEVQTMIY
+901 STDGAMGVQTMTY
-914 DTSAA
+914 DTSDA
-919 LSENKFTKTGYN
+919 LSENKYTRTGYN

-936 TTKEETSKYP
+936 TTKGETSEYP

-957 NNGKVTLYAVWTKKE
+957 NNGNVTLYAVWTKKE

-980 DNAVQSSKY
+980 ENAVQSSKY
-989 DGAEKAYTLTSELEG
+989 DGTGKAYTLTSELEG

-1068 AGTVKLTASSTVDE
+1068 AGTVKLTADSTVDE
-1082 IKVTDIVCSDD
+1082 IKVTGIVCSDD
-1093 SIKPTKNEDDTYSVS
+1093 SIKPTKNEDGTYSVS

-1114 TYIFTAQITGDLSNY
+1114 TYIFTAQIDGDLSNY

-1136 TVSVSRKKSSSS
+1136 TVSVSRKKSSSSS

-1183 KATPGSGYQL
+1183 KATPDSGYQL

-1209 KVNDNEYTFTMPKGK
+1209 KVNDDEYTFTMPKGK

-1238 DNQNNAAEKSKVI
+1238 DNSAAEKSKVI

-1269 DAAPVIRN
+1269 DTAPVIRN

-1348 TVAWDNATKTVTI
+1348 TVAWDDATKTVTI